1 MKKRILSILL
11 LCSMVLTMLPTT
23 AFASVSDSLG
33 NTPEENQAIL
43 EQLSALTGG
52 SSDQVLSML
61 KALGLL
67 DEAGNFK
74 VDQTITLDGQVL
86 TLAAVM
92 ELLEKPDTDLTR
104 IADVDGT
111 PVALGDLKTM
121 IQIEQELQRIKNTYF
136 SGKEFT
142 GEALENL
149 NSLMEQLELQGIS
162 LQYSASAT
170 APVGVETVD
179 MSGMMSQTLDNL
191 ANKEWSSGTFTVY
204 CGKPVGFSYRIKKGR
219 LSEYITGVEVSIGE
233 TKGVEQS
240 DGSYRLTYKYDV
252 PYSSLGGC
260 KITVKVTTRGGNPD
274 WLANSYSYGDLLGM
288 IEFYDAEN
296 LVFYDGTGYAD
307 HCQLKLKKTVGAP
320 AIKTSMTAPNY
331 EERYESTSTIQ
342 GDMFIPLLADKYN
355 VRDGANNQDFVALS
369 DTIGILEGARNS
381 VLPSGS
387 SQFYQP
393 YQIDAS
399 IKFNWSTSVAAY
411 TGNAPYG
418 YNSATQPYAPFYL
431 TEYKFNGTSLNLSG
445 DRTRAL
451 DCTIKKGETVS
462 ISLQSTTQNRGDQR
476 YYLPFRLYTKNVQG
490 DIPNSYATTQ
500 NSNVT
505 AKLLDTDA
513 PTIQSVTAPEG
524 TYASGQ
530 HVPITVTFNEFVD
543 LRNARVAI
551 NGKEYTAAELSMN
564 DYGVTA
570 MLWYPVQD
578 VDDTTVTVNGMTG
591 VKDVFGHTLDT
602 TQYPSEPITGVTLTS
617 VLMRNAP
624 TALTADYDSGKASF
638 TMNANMEQ
646 AYKTVY
652 SDYHTPAGSEPKQ
665 APFRLE
671 LRYDSEVEPIHLQ
684 VYLDTEKEAFTI
696 SDYAIAPAV
705 YTHTYTVTLQAN
717 EGTKDAPKWV
727 NVLPLTRQFTVPKK
741 VSVSTV
747 NIVPEA
753 NDADY
758 TISLAET
765 ARPTLKA
772 EVLGAGGVQAS
783 CTTGKW
789 SSSDTLIAT
798 INEDTG
804 VVATTGTKVGTV
816 TFTFTAD
823 NGTEDTADD
832 VTGQSK
838 PYTVTAG
845 DSLALV
851 IPGGS
856 SIVTRVNQPATVLW
870 SSNAALMAPNK
881 EFNYRIDLYEGN
893 YANKAALSGR
903 DPVATYTAGKDKNSV
918 RIPENVL
925 SKLSNGNT
933 PAYTVLVSMPH
944 PNAKGENVRL
954 SALSWIIV
962 QAPPA
967 TAKLTPPRSIYLKDT
982 DGAVNIDWSV
992 ENATDGASQLPTLT
1006 ITRVTEDKN
1015 TQVVASERLSGTSGS
1030 YSLSLRSVTAGNL
1043 KDTYQVVLS
1052 VENPGEESPS
1062 TDSFPLYV
1070 YDADALKVQ
1079 NDKGKTISALTMDNT
1094 SKVSGT
1100 LPTDTAKI
1108 LQLRQE
1114 LGLIEYIGINYDE
1127 YGWNSFKDGIRWL
1140 SSNNNAISVNYKQ
1153 GGLYEDI
1160 RNFSFD
1166 SYLPETKMALSG
1178 RANGSATV
1186 TATHAATGMS
1196 ADVQVTAKTLQN
1208 KFYLF
1213 QLTPAAETTLQYTD
1227 GKGVPKKVT
1236 TNSEGVLALYE
1247 PNGIASDVSLRS
1259 GSGADIYLGTIYKE
1273 NLRSGERDATKLQL
1287 YPLNTFSLRRVARAS
1302 VTLITPGGDPLANKT
1317 VTVRGGVYKNGGYC
1331 ETALLGSKAG
1341 ALVSGITGDTYT
1353 TDAAGN
1359 ITVYLDSTQFWSAEK
1374 GERNTTVL
1382 SALDQMEYILEI
1394 SAIDGDKYYPLL
1406 LTVNGK
1412 LGVDEVMRTAEGVV
1426 SLERVPKGEENKPFI
1441 VAQSV
1446 DYGLANGQKVD
1457 VRNST
1462 GKIGPNSSFKTA
1474 TLHTTMFLWGE
1485 KIANAK
1491 NYSLKLADEYG
1502 VLPAA
1507 QSSSTKQYPFSS
1519 IPVAENDLTLT
1530 EATMTTS
1537 GWIADGKDVG
1547 MKTQLSLNGSL
1558 LQEKIMPFRV
1568 VDLTRVPKVTEDDR
1582 VTGILATM
1590 KDSSGVNDVDF
1601 GGVGDSNILKVLTGR
1616 LDDLSGPVDTSVFKM
1631 IITPSE
1637 DPSVFRAMI
1646 WTGYNTL
1653 EMEDMDYSEDG
1664 VALGANVL
1672 TQNLEVGVPGTGDL
1686 SQMAQGTYNPKEEYK
1701 ANSMA
1706 GKVTNTDL
1714 NLQLEG
1720 FYEAEIRYNAEKK
1733 EWEVFTV
1740 GGGFTAGVGVG
1751 FNFSVNAMAGPV
1763 PLTATFELGG
1773 AIQLD
1778 FRTAV
1783 RYGQQGEGT
1792 ELAWS
1797 DPTATAVN
1805 DFLTTLRINA
1815 YVHAFGGIG
1824 FDYSVVALKIGLFG
1838 NLDVDSQNKF
1848 LSRTYLADEAK
1859 RQLNGQALGIQ
1870 SEVGIKFVAS
1880 FLFISY
1886 EAVIASGTLGAT
1898 KTFNDWKTIDDY
1910 WNNATSGLSLASLR
1924 MAAAQ
1929 SGMQVAS
1936 GSATLQSRDYLE
1948 QYARTWGQPQ
1958 QRMML
1963 ASLNSTGGLENIQT
1977 NANPTSYPQ
1986 LSDDGKVLA
1995 YINDG
2000 NSSSIYDSRAHFS
2013 TLNVGGYTVS
2023 RQIDDPTGFS
2033 GYGDT
2038 SVSLSG
2044 TDRFAAAAWVR
2055 MGTDLPG
2062 KNAGDPVTL
2071 EEQNLLMNST
2081 EIVVSVYNGITWTST
2096 RLTNDGTPDLAPAT
2110 AVGGDGKAI
2119 VFWRSVYTPDPGTQG
2134 SNLLN
2139 FTTRDCIMY
2148 SCYDSSNGDWSNA
2161 KMLYNGATGS
2171 VKALQAAMLP
2181 DGTAMAV
2188 YSLDRSG
2195 TGDTSAYEIAYCT
2208 VAADGT
2214 PGTAMLAT
2222 CDSNL
2227 DENPQVVAANF
2238 GSGDD
2243 RFVIGWHSV
2252 RDGSSDIQLLAV
2264 DGSGTMSNSF
2274 PGSLSA
2280 LTSSGNADV
2289 GGDFRFASLSG
2300 DHRSLNDLTI
2310 VWNETVNDANGA
2322 VDHGI
2327 LKAAKLRYATNTY
2340 TLSAPLEL
2348 AELPDR
2354 TLADHF
2360 DAYVSGSNQVQA
2372 VIQATFYDDENQEVI
2387 GGVTVPGEKTN
2398 LCTATSDFVTDAV
2411 AVEQIGVDYAT
2422 LALNSLTPIRFTI
2435 RNTGLNDVTNLK
2447 VSIGSGETATLTETL
2462 LPNESTTLTVWHN
2475 VGNLVTNPSYT
2486 ITAAGGINEKGTVY
2500 LDYPDIGISQM
2511 EVIAESAGKRTMRM
2525 TLYNS
2530 SAATLAGG
2538 KNRKVKLAFYADD
2551 LHTKHADV
2559 ACTTNGVSVSG
2570 NEITISEDS
2579 ALARIDQ
2586 GTFTLDLTYDLGKYM
2601 NSIGKTEIPNVGTY
2615 LYAEAWAEGQIGG
2628 TGSNQRLPEYDGSD
2642 SEASVHMTGA
2652 LARTGERMTMDVTQG
2667 NDGNGHSTAAITL
2680 RNNSLQSQTSATLV
2694 ATLLDAAG
2702 TVLETKKTG
2711 IGGAISGETFRTET
2725 VTFSQLGTRVVV
2737 RAAVPGD
2744 DLLTFEGLAVG
2755 LGDFTANGTNYTYTL
2770 QNDSGATSTLVTA
2783 VSGNGEPVSINGQ
2796 ALSTGGSATVAIPNS
2811 GTTDIVVGIGAKT
2824 YTLTIPRKH
2833 THSYGSDWKYNA
2845 DNHWHECSCGD
2856 KADKA
2861 AHDFKWVVDK
2871 EATATQKGS
2880 KHEECR
2886 VCGYK
2891 KAPVT
2896 TYSLTTQVNGGH
2908 GTISASK
2915 TGLTEGSTETVI
2927 FTPDDGYEIDI
2938 VTVNGVATDILSNIL
2953 NVTMDANKT
2962 VIVTYKAIPH
2972 THTYDQEIQKPET
2985 LKSAADCTN
2994 DAVYFKSC
3002 SCGEISTTETFT
3014 AAGTQLGHAWAS
3026 DWSNDTDNHWKECS
3040 RCHEKKDE
3048 AAHDYGSDNIC
3059 DTCGYDKTVPHTHN
3073 LTLVPAKA
3081 PTCTEKGNTA
3091 YYTCDGC
3098 DKWFEDAA
3106 GASEITD
3113 KTSVILAATGHSVSD
3128 WKSDNTNH
3136 WKECTVVGCGVIIED
3151 SKAAHDFKWVVDKE
3165 ATATQKGSKHEE
3177 CKVCGYKK
3185 APVTTY
3191 SLTTQVNGGHGT
3203 ISASK
3208 TGLTEGSTETVIFT
3222 PDDGYEIDIVTVN
3235 GVATDILSNILNVTM
3250 DANKTVIVT
3259 YKAIPHTHTY
3269 DQEIQKPE
3277 TLKSAADCTND
3288 AVYFKSC
3295 SCGEISTTETFTA
3308 AGTQLGHAWA
3318 SDWSNDTDN
3327 HWKEC
3332 SRCHEKKDEAAH
3344 DYGSDNICDT
3354 CGYDKT
3360 VPHTHNLTLVPAKAP
3375 TCTEKGNTA
3384 YYTCDGCDKWF
3395 EDAAGA
3401 SEITDKTSVILA
3413 ATGHSVSDW
3422 KSDNTNH
3429 WKECTVVGCGVIIED
3444 SKAAHTAGEW
3454 IIDTPA
3460 TATTSGS
3467 KHKECTVCGYT
3478 MATET
3483 IPATGGGEHTH
3494 SYGSEWKNDAD
3505 NHWHECSCGDKTDK
3519 AAHDFKWVVDKEA
3532 TATQKG
3538 SKHEECKVCGYK
3550 KAAVEIPATGST
3562 TKPSDPTQTN
3572 PNTGA
3577 ESSKTGDK
3585 SNMILWIA
3593 LLFISGGAVIG
3604 STVYSKK
3611 KKENAE

>member
-11 LCSMVLTMLPTT
+11 ICCMVLTMLPTT
-23 AFASVSDSLG
+23 AFAAVSDSLG
-33 NTPEENQAIL
+33 NTPEENQEIL

-61 KALGLL
+61 NALGLL
-67 DEAGNFK
+67 DEDGNFK

-92 ELLEKPDTDLTR
+92 ELLENPATDLTR

-121 IQIEQELQRIKNTYF
+121 IQIEQELQRIKDTYF
-136 SGKEFT
+136 SGREFT

-179 MSGMMSQTLDNL
+179 MSGMMSQTLGAS
-191 ANKEWSSGTFTVY
+191 ANNSWSSGTFTVY
-204 CGKPVGFSYRIKKGR
+204 RGKPAGFSYRIQKGQ
-219 LSEYITGVEVSIGE
+219 LSDYITNVEVSIGAVS
-233 TKGVEQS
+233 GVEQS
-240 DGSYRLTYKYDV
+240 DGSYKLTYDV
-252 PYSSLGGC
+252 GSTFSLGGC
-260 KITVKVTTRGGNPD
+260 KITVEVTTRGGNPA
-274 WLANSYSYGDLLGM
+274 WLENSYSYGDLLGM

-296 LVFYDGTGYAD
+296 LVFYDGASYAD
-307 HCQLKLKKTVGAP
+307 HCQLKLIKTVDDP
-320 AIKTSMTAPNY
+320 AIKTEMTAPNY
-331 EERYESTSTIQ
+331 EEELKNTTVLY
-342 GDMFIPLLADKYN
+342 DDLFIPLLAEKYTVAN
-355 VRDGANNQDFVALS
+355 GANNPDFVALS
-369 DTIGILEGARNS
+369 NTIGILEGARNS
-381 VLPSGS
+381 VLPGGS
-387 SQFYQP
+387 SPFYQP

-399 IKFNWSTSVAAY
+399 IKFDWSTDVAAY
-411 TGNAPYG
+411 AGPAPYG
-418 YNSATQPYAPFYL
+418 YNSTTQHYAPFYL
-431 TEYKFNGTSLNLSG
+431 TEYKLDGTALNLSG
-445 DRTRAL
+445 DRTKAL
-451 DCTIKKGETVS
+451 DCTINKGSTVS
-462 ISLQSTTQNRGDQR
+462 ISLQSTTQNRRAQQ
-476 YYLPFRLYTKNVQG
+476 YYLPFELYLKNVNR
-490 DIPNSYATTQ
+490 DIQ
-500 NSNVT
+500 NSTTT
-505 AKLLDTDA
+505 AKTSNVSARLVDTDA
-513 PTIQSVTAPEG
+513 PTIQSVTAPAG

-543 LRNARVAI
+543 LRNARVTI

-564 DYGVTA
+564 SYGVTA

-578 VDDTTVTVNGMTG
+578 TDATTVTVNDMTG
-591 VKDVFGHTLDT
+591 VEDVFGHTLDT
-602 TQYPSEPITGVTLTS
+602 ALYQSDSISDVTLKS

-624 TALTADYDSGKASF
+624 TELTATYANGKASF

-652 SDYHTPAGSEPKQ
+652 SNYHTPAGTDPKQ

-671 LRYDSEVEPIHLQ
+671 LRYDSAVEPIHLQ

-696 SDYAIAPAV
+696 SDYAIAPAA
-705 YTHTYTVTLQAN
+705 YTRTYTVTLQAN
-717 EGTKDAPKWV
+717 EGTKDAPNWV
-727 NVLPLTRQFTVPKK
+727 NVLPLTRQFTVTKK
-741 VSVSTV
+741 VSASTV
-747 NIVPEA
+747 NVVPEA
-753 NDADY
+753 DPANY
-758 TISLAET
+758 TISLAEA

-772 EVLGAGGVQAS
+772 EVLGENGEQATY
-783 CTTGKW
+783 TTGKW
-789 SSSDTLIAT
+789 SSSDPLIAT

-804 VVATTGTKVGTV
+804 VVATTGTKVGSV

-823 NGTEDTADD
+823 NGTEDPADD
-832 VTGQSK
+832 VTGRSQ

-881 EFNYRIDLYEGN
+881 EFKYRIDLYEGN
-893 YANKAALSGR
+893 YENKAALSGLN
-903 DPVATYTAGKDKNSV
+903 PVATYYTASKDKNSV
-918 RIPENVL
+918 RIKENVL
-925 SKLSNGNT
+925 SKLSTGNT

-944 PNAKGENVRL
+944 PNAESENVRL
-954 SALSWIIV
+954 SALAWIIV

-967 TAKLTPPRSIYLKDT
+967 TAKLTPPQSIYLKDT
-982 DGAVNIDWSV
+982 DVAVNIDWSV
-992 ENATDGASQLPTLT
+992 KNATDGASQPATLT

-1015 TQVVASERLSGTSGS
+1015 TQEVARERLFGTSGS
-1030 YSLSLRSVTAGNL
+1030 FSLPLQSVKAGNL

-1070 YDADALKVQ
+1070 YDADALKVLD
-1079 NDKGKTISALTMDNT
+1079 DKGNTISKLNMDNT
-1094 SKVSGT
+1094 SKVSGN

-1140 SSNNNAISVNYKQ
+1140 SSNSNAISVNYKQ

-1166 SYLPETKMALSG
+1166 SYLPETKMALSAL
-1178 RANGSATV
+1178 ANGTATV
-1186 TATHAATGMS
+1186 TATHAATGMR

-1227 GKGVPKKVT
+1227 GKGVPKTVT

-1247 PNGIASDVSLRS
+1247 PNGIASEVSLRS
-1259 GSGADIYLGTIYKE
+1259 GSGEDIYLGTIYKE

-1302 VTLITPGGDPLANKT
+1302 VTLITPGGNPLANKT

-1331 ETALLGSKAG
+1331 ETALLGSRAG

-1374 GERNTTVL
+1374 GESTTTAL
-1382 SALDQMEYILEI
+1382 SALDQLEYILEI

-1412 LGVDEVMRTAEGVV
+1412 LGVDDVMRTAEGVV
-1426 SLERVPKGEENKPFI
+1426 SLERVPEGEENKPFI

-1502 VLPAA
+1502 ILPAT

-1519 IPVAENDLTLT
+1519 IPVAENDLPLT

-1582 VTGILATM
+1582 VTGILLTM

-1601 GGVGDSNILKVLTGR
+1601 GGVGGSNILKVLTGR

-1646 WTGYNTL
+1646 WAGYNTL

-1686 SQMAQGTYNPKEEYK
+1686 SQMAKGTYNPKGEYK

-1751 FNFSVNAMAGPV
+1751 FTFSVNAMAGPV

-1848 LSRTYLADEAK
+1848 LSRTYLADETK
-1859 RQLNGQALGIQ
+1859 RQINGQALGIQ

-1886 EAVIASGTLGAT
+1886 EAVIASGTLGGT
-1898 KTFNDWKTIDDY
+1898 KTFNDWKTIDNY

-1963 ASLNSTGGLENIQT
+1963 FSLNSTNGLQNIQT

-2013 TLNVGGYTVS
+2013 TLNGSGYSVS
-2023 RQIDDPTGFS
+2023 SKIDNPTGFS

-2044 TDRFAAAAWVR
+2044 TDSFAAAAWVR

-2081 EIVVSVYNGITWTST
+2081 EIVVSVYNGTTWTST
-2096 RLTNDGTPDLAPAT
+2096 RLTNDGTPDLAPVT

-2161 KMLYNGATGS
+2161 QMLYNGATGR
-2171 VKALQAAMLP
+2171 VKALHAAMLP

-2222 CDSNL
+2222 RDSNL

-2280 LTSSGNADV
+2280 LTNSGNAVV
-2289 GGDFRFASLSG
+2289 GGDFRFASLSR

-2310 VWNETVNDANGA
+2310 VWNETVNDVNGA

-2360 DAYVSGSNQVQA
+2360 DAYVSGSNQAQA
-2372 VIQATFYDDENQEVI
+2372 VIQATFYDDENPQVI

-2398 LCTATSDFVTDAV
+2398 LYTATSDFITDAV
-2411 AVEQIGVDYAT
+2411 EVEQIGVDYAT

-2462 LPNESTTLTVWHN
+2462 LPNESTTLTVWHH
-2475 VGNLVTNPSYT
+2475 VGNHVTNPGYT
-2486 ITAAGGINEKGTVY
+2486 ITATSGINEKGTVY

-2511 EVIAESAGKRTMRM
+2511 EVIAESAGKRTVRM

-2530 SAATLAGG
+2530 SAATLTG
-2538 KNRKVKLAFYADD
+2538 KNGREVKLAFYADD
-2551 LHTKHADV
+2551 LHTKHAEV
-2559 ACTTNGVSVSG
+2559 ACTTNGVSVRD

-2652 LARTGERMTMDVTQG
+2652 LARTGERMTVDVTQG
-2667 NDGNGHSTAAITL
+2667 NDGNGHSTADITL
-2680 RNNSLQSQTSATLV
+2680 RNNSLQPQTSAVLV

-2702 TVLETKKTG
+2702 TVLETKKTS
-2711 IGGAISGETFRTET
+2711 IGGAISGETFQTET

-2737 RAAVPGD
+2737 RATVPGN

-2783 VSGNGEPVSINGQ
+2783 VSGNGESVSINGQ
-2796 ALSTGGSATVAIPNS
+2796 DLSTGGSATVAIPDS
-2811 GTTDIVVGIGAKT
+2811 GRTDIVVKIGAKT
-2824 YTLTIPRKH
+2824 YTLTILRDSGTGDGEH
-2833 THSYGSDWKYNA
+2833 THSYGSEWKYDP

-2861 AHDFKWVVDK
+2861 V
-2871 EATATQKGS
+2871 
-2880 KHEECR
+2880 
-2886 VCGYK
+2886 
-2891 KAPVT
+2891 
-2896 TYSLTTQVNGGH
+2896 
-2908 GTISASK
+2908 
-2915 TGLTEGSTETVI
+2915 
-2927 FTPDDGYEIDI
+2927 
-2938 VTVNGVATDILSNIL
+2938 
-2953 NVTMDANKT
+2953 
-2962 VIVTYKAIPH
+2962 
-2972 THTYDQEIQKPET
+2972 
-2985 LKSAADCTN
+2985 
-2994 DAVYFKSC
+2994 
-3002 SCGEISTTETFT
+3002 
-3014 AAGTQLGHAWAS
+3014 
-3026 DWSNDTDNHWKECS
+3026 
-3040 RCHEKKDE
+3040 
-3048 AAHDYGSDNIC
+3048 
-3059 DTCGYDKTVPHTHN
+3059 
-3073 LTLVPAKA
+3073 
-3081 PTCTEKGNTA
+3081 
-3091 YYTCDGC
+3091 
-3098 DKWFEDAA
+3098 
-3106 GASEITD
+3106 
-3113 KTSVILAATGHSVSD
+3113 
-3128 WKSDNTNH
+3128 
-3136 WKECTVVGCGVIIED
+3136 
-3151 SKAAHDFKWVVDKE
+3151 HDFKWVVDKE

-3185 APVTTY
+3185 
-3191 SLTTQVNGGHGT
+3191 S
-3203 ISASK
+3203 
-3208 TGLTEGSTETVIFT
+3208 
-3222 PDDGYEIDIVTVN
+3222 
-3235 GVATDILSNILNVTM
+3235 
-3250 DANKTVIVT
+3250 
-3259 YKAIPHTHTY
+3259 
-3269 DQEIQKPE
+3269 
-3277 TLKSAADCTND
+3277 
-3288 AVYFKSC
+3288 
-3295 SCGEISTTETFTA
+3295 
-3308 AGTQLGHAWA
+3308 
-3318 SDWSNDTDN
+3318 
-3327 HWKEC
+3327 
-3332 SRCHEKKDEAAH
+3332 
-3344 DYGSDNICDT
+3344 
-3354 CGYDKT
+3354 
-3360 VPHTHNLTLVPAKAP
+3360 
-3375 TCTEKGNTA
+3375 
-3384 YYTCDGCDKWF
+3384 
-3395 EDAAGA
+3395 
-3401 SEITDKTSVILA
+3401 
-3413 ATGHSVSDW
+3413 
-3422 KSDNTNH
+3422 
-3429 WKECTVVGCGVIIED
+3429 
-3444 SKAAHTAGEW
+3444 
-3454 IIDTPA
+3454 
-3460 TATTSGS
+3460 
-3467 KHKECTVCGYT
+3467 
-3478 MATET
+3478 
-3483 IPATGGGEHTH
+3483 
-3494 SYGSEWKNDAD
+3494 
-3505 NHWHECSCGDKTDK
+3505 
-3519 AAHDFKWVVDKEA
+3519 
-3532 TATQKG
+3532 
-3538 SKHEECKVCGYK
+3538 
-3550 KAAVEIPATGST
+3550 AVEIPATGTPSEPG
-3562 TKPSDPTQTN
+3562 KP
-3572 PNTGA
+3572 TGPDFPQ
-3577 ESSKTGDK
+3577 TGDN
-3585 SNMILWIA
+3585 SDMILWIA
-3593 LLFISGGAVIG
+3593 LLYISGGVLTG
-3604 STVYSKK
+3604 VMVFDKRKRHSVK
-3611 KKENAE
+3611 

>member
-11 LCSMVLTMLPTT
+11 VCCMVLTMLPTA
-23 AFASVSDSLG
+23 AFAALSDSLG

-61 KALGLL
+61 NALGLL
-67 DEAGNFK
+67 DEDGNFK
-74 VDQTITLDGQVL
+74 VDQTITLDGRVL

-92 ELLEKPDTDLTR
+92 ELLENPATDLTR

-121 IQIEQELQRIKNTYF
+121 IQIEQELQRIKDTYF
-136 SGKEFT
+136 SGREFA

-162 LQYSASAT
+162 LRYSAFAT
-170 APVGVETVD
+170 KPEGVETVD
-179 MSGMMSQTLDNL
+179 MSGMMSQTLGNL
-191 ANKEWSSGTFTVY
+191 ANNTWNSGPFTVY
-204 CGKPVGFSYRIKKGR
+204 GGKPVGFSYRIQKGQ
-219 LSEYITGVEVSIGE
+219 LSDYITSVEVSIGE
-233 TKGVEQS
+233 TSEVVEQS
-240 DGSYRLTYKYDV
+240 DGSYKLTYDV
-252 PYSSLGGC
+252 GSTFSLGAC
-260 KITVKVTTRGGNPD
+260 KITVKVKTKGGTSAWHDNT
-274 WLANSYSYGDLLGM
+274 YSYGDLLGM

-296 LVFYDGTGYAD
+296 LVFYDGASYAD
-307 HCQLKLKKTVGAP
+307 HCQLKLIKTVGVP
-320 AIKTSMTAPNY
+320 AIKTEMTKLSYDKEYKNEGVVQP
-331 EERYESTSTIQ
+331 ELW
-342 GDMFIPLLADKYN
+342 IPLLADGYTLG
-355 VRDGANNQDFVALS
+355 DGANNPDFVALS
-369 DTIGILEGARNS
+369 DTIRILDGARNS
-381 VLPSGS
+381 VLSSGS
-387 SQFYQP
+387 FYQP
-393 YQIDAS
+393 YQIDAI
-399 IKFNWSTSVAAY
+399 IKFDWHAYADSY
-411 TGNAPYG
+411 TGPAPYG
-418 YNSATQPYAPFYL
+418 WYKNQPFAPFYL
-431 TEYKFNGTSLNLSG
+431 TEYKFNGTSLELSG

-451 DCTIKKGETVS
+451 GCTINKGDTVN
-462 ISLQSTTQNRGDQR
+462 ISLQSTTENRVDQQ
-476 YYLPFRLYTKNVQG
+476 YWLPFELYLDFDKVFG
-490 DIPNSYATTQ
+490 GYLNSSARTETR
-500 NSNVT
+500 NVT
-505 AKLLDTDA
+505 ARLVDTDT
-513 PTIQSVTAPEG
+513 PTIQSVTAPAG

-543 LRNARVAI
+543 LRNASVTI
-551 NGKEYTAAELSMN
+551 NGKEYSAAELSMN
-564 DYGVTA
+564 NYGVTA

-578 VDDTTVTVNGMTG
+578 TDATTVTVNGMTG
-591 VKDVFGHTLDT
+591 VKDVFDHTLDT
-602 TQYPSEPITGVTLTS
+602 THYLSEPITDVALES

-624 TALTADYDSGKASF
+624 TALTADYDNGNASF
-638 TMNANMEQ
+638 TMNANMAQ

-652 SDYHTPAGSEPKQ
+652 SDYHTPEGTEPKE

-671 LRYDSEVEPIHLQ
+671 LRDNSTDEAIHLQ

-696 SDYAIAPAV
+696 SDYAIAPAA
-705 YTHTYTVTLQAN
+705 YTRTYTVTLQAN
-717 EGTKDAPKWV
+717 EGTKGSPNWV
-727 NVLPLTRQFTVPKK
+727 NVLPLTRQFTVAKK
-741 VSVSTV
+741 VSAHTV
-747 NIVPEA
+747 TIVPEA

-758 TISLAET
+758 TISLADS
-765 ARPTLKA
+765 ARPTLQAK
-772 EVLGAGGVQAS
+772 VLGKNGEQAS
-783 CTTGKW
+783 YITGKW
-789 SSSDTLIAT
+789 SSSDLDIAT
-798 INEDTG
+798 IDEDTG
-804 VVATTGTKVGTV
+804 LVATTGTKVGTV

-823 NGTEDTADD
+823 NGTEDPADD
-832 VTGQSK
+832 VTGQSQ

-870 SSNAALMAPNK
+870 SSNAALMAPGK

-893 YANKAALSGR
+893 YKNEAELSGR
-903 DPVATYTAGKDKNSV
+903 DPVATYTAGKDENSV

-933 PAYTVLVSMPH
+933 PAYTVCVSMPH
-944 PNAKGENVRL
+944 PNAEGENVRL
-954 SALSWIIV
+954 SALAWIIV

-967 TAKLTPPRSIYLKDT
+967 TAKLTPPQSIYLKDT
-982 DGAVNIDWSV
+982 DGAVNIGWSV
-992 ENATDGASQLPTLT
+992 ENATTGASQLPTLT
-1006 ITRVTEDKN
+1006 ITRVTEDN
-1015 TQVVASERLSGTSGS
+1015 TTTKVVDSAPLSGTSGS
-1030 YSLSLRSVTAGNL
+1030 YSLSLQRVKAGNL

-1052 VENPGEESPS
+1052 VKNPGEESPS

-1079 NDKGKTISALTMDNT
+1079 DGKGDTISKLTMDNT
-1094 SKVSGT
+1094 SKVSGS
-1100 LPTDTAKI
+1100 LPADTAKI

-1114 LGLIEYIGINYDE
+1114 LGLIEYIGINYNE
-1127 YGWNSFKDGIRWL
+1127 YGWNSFKDGIKWA
-1140 SSNNNAISVNYKQ
+1140 SDNDAISVNYKQ

-1160 RNFSFD
+1160 RNFSFA

-1178 RANGSATV
+1178 RADGTATV
-1186 TATHAATGMS
+1186 TATHAATGMR

-1227 GKGVPKKVT
+1227 GKGVPKTVT

-1247 PNGIASDVSLRS
+1247 PNGIASEVSLRS

-1331 ETALLGSKAG
+1331 QTALLGSRAG

-1374 GERNTTVL
+1374 GESSTTAL
-1382 SALDQMEYILEI
+1382 SALDQLEYILEI

-1412 LGVDEVMRTAEGVV
+1412 LGVDDVMRTAEGVV
-1426 SLERVPKGEENKPFI
+1426 SLERVPTGEENKPFI

-1457 VRNST
+1457 VRSST

-1485 KIANAK
+1485 KIADAR

-1590 KDSSGVNDVDF
+1590 GASSVVKGVDF

-1646 WTGYNTL
+1646 WAGYNTL

-1686 SQMAQGTYNPKEEYK
+1686 SQMAQGTYDPKGDYK
-1701 ANSMA
+1701 TNSLA
-1706 GKVTNTDL
+1706 DNVTSTDL

-1740 GGGFTAGVGVG
+1740 GGGFTSGVGVG
-1751 FNFSVNAMAGPV
+1751 FSFSVNAMAGPV

-1783 RYGQQGEGT
+1783 RYGQQGQDT

-1824 FDYSVVALKIGLFG
+1824 FDYSIVALKIGLFG

-1848 LSRTYLADEAK
+1848 LSRTYLADETK
-1859 RQLNGQALGIQ
+1859 RQINGQALGIQ
-1870 SEVGIKFVAS
+1870 SEVGIKFVAT

-1886 EAVIASGTLGAT
+1886 EAVIASGTFGAT
-1898 KTFNDWKTIDDY
+1898 KTFNNWKTIDDY
-1910 WNNATSGLSLASLR
+1910 WNSATSGLSLASLR

-1936 GSATLQSRDYLE
+1936 ASATLQSRDYLE

-1958 QRMML
+1958 RRMML
-1963 ASLNSTGGLENIQT
+1963 FSLNSTNGLQNIQS

-2000 NSSSIYDSRAHFS
+2000 NIGNIYASRAHFS
-2013 TLNVGGYTVS
+2013 TLKGGVYSVS
-2023 RQIDDPTGFS
+2023 SQIDDPTGFP

-2044 TDRFAAAAWVR
+2044 TDSFAAAAWVR

-2081 EIVVSVYNGITWTST
+2081 EIVASVYNGTTWTST

-2110 AVGGDGKAI
+2110 AVSGNDKAI

-2134 SNLLN
+2134 SNNLLN

-2148 SCYDSSNGDWSNA
+2148 RCYNSGTWSEA

-2188 YSLDRSG
+2188 YSLDRSE
-2195 TGDTSAYEIAYCT
+2195 TGDTSDYEIAYCT
-2208 VAADGT
+2208 VAANGT

-2222 CDSNL
+2222 RDSNL
-2227 DENPQVVAANF
+2227 DENPQVIAANF
-2238 GSGDD
+2238 GGGDD

-2264 DGSGTMSNSF
+2264 DGGGTMSNSF

-2280 LTSSGNADV
+2280 LTSSGNAVV

-2327 LKAAKLRYATNTY
+2327 LKAAKLRYAANTY

-2348 AELPDR
+2348 AELPPR

-2372 VIQATFYDDENQEVI
+2372 AIQATRYDDEKPEVI
-2387 GGVTVPGEKTN
+2387 GGVTVPGEETI
-2398 LCTATSDFVTDAV
+2398 LYTATSNFITDAV

-2435 RNTGLNDVTNLK
+2435 RNTGLNDVTNLTVK
-2447 VSIGSGETATLTETL
+2447 LGSGETATLTEKL
-2462 LPNESTTLTVWHN
+2462 LPNESTTLTVWHH
-2475 VGNLVTNPSYT
+2475 VRDRVTDPSYT
-2486 ITAAGGINEKGTVY
+2486 ITAAGGINENGTVY

-2511 EVIAESAGKRTMRM
+2511 EVIAESAGKRTVRM

-2530 SAATLAGG
+2530 SAATLADG
-2538 KNRKVKLAFYADD
+2538 KNREVKLAFYADD
-2551 LHTKHADV
+2551 LHTKPAEV

-2570 NEITISEDS
+2570 NEITVSGDS

-2586 GTFTLDLTYDLGKYM
+2586 GTFTLDLTYDLGRYM
-2601 NSIGKTEIPNVGTY
+2601 TSIGKTEIPNVGTY

-2628 TGSNQRLPEYDGSD
+2628 TGGNQRLPEYDGSD
-2642 SEASVHMTGA
+2642 SAASVHMTGA
-2652 LARTGERMTMDVTQG
+2652 LARTGEQLTMDVTQG

-2680 RNNSLQSQTSATLV
+2680 RNNCLQSQTSAELV

-2702 TVLETKKTG
+2702 AVLETKKTS
-2711 IGGAISGETFRTET
+2711 IGGAISGETFQAEN
-2725 VTFSQLGTRVVV
+2725 VTFSRLGTRVVV
-2737 RAAVPGD
+2737 RAAVPGN

-2783 VSGNGEPVSINGQ
+2783 VSGNGGSVSINGQ
-2796 ALSTGGSATVAIPNS
+2796 DLSTGGSATVAIPNS
-2811 GTTDIVVGIGAKT
+2811 GTTNIVVEIGTKT
-2824 YTLTIPRKH
+2824 YTLTILRNSG
-2833 THSYGSDWKYNA
+2833 TGGGATSYTLTFDTNGGSTIAPITQDYGTAITAPADPTKTGYTFAGWTPAIPATMPAENMTIKAKWTVNQYTLTFDTNGGSTIAPITQDYGTAITAPADPTKTGYTFAGWTPAIPATMPAENLTVTAQWRYNGGG
-2845 DNHWHECSCGD
+2845 SSGYSYYTI
-2856 KADKA
+2856 K
-2861 AHDFKWVVDK
+2861 
-2871 EATATQKGS
+2871 ATAGTGGS
-2880 KHEECR
+2880 ISPSGSVSVREGR
-2886 VCGYK
+2886 DQ
-2891 KAPVT
+2891 T
-2896 TYSLTTQVNGGH
+2896 F
-2908 GTISASK
+2908 TITPDKSYAVSNVK
-2915 TGLTEGSTETVI
+2915 IDGKSIGAVKSYTFENVRRTHTIEVI
-2927 FTPDDGYEIDI
+2927 FMKA
-2938 VTVNGVATDILSNIL
+2938 NGNPQTGVFVDVATGSYYEDAVDWAVGNGITQGTDATHFSPDGICTRAQA
-2953 NVTMDANKT
+2953 VTFLWRA
-2962 VIVTYKAIPH
+2962 AGSP
-2972 THTYDQEIQKPET
+2972 KPET
-2985 LKSAADCTN
+2985 RTMPFTDIPAGSYYYDAVLWTVENGITKGTSDTTFSPNMTCTRAQIVAFLWRSEKSPAAGTANPFADVKSTAYYADAVLWAAKEDITKGTTNTTFSPNADCTR
-2994 DAVYFKSC
+2994 A
-3002 SCGEISTTETFT
+3002 
-3014 AAGTQLGHAWAS
+3014 Q
-3026 DWSNDTDNHWKECS
+3026 
-3040 RCHEKKDE
+3040 
-3048 AAHDYGSDNIC
+3048 
-3059 DTCGYDKTVPHTHN
+3059 
-3073 LTLVPAKA
+3073 
-3081 PTCTEKGNTA
+3081 
-3091 YYTCDGC
+3091 
-3098 DKWFEDAA
+3098 
-3106 GASEITD
+3106 
-3113 KTSVILAATGHSVSD
+3113 
-3128 WKSDNTNH
+3128 
-3136 WKECTVVGCGVIIED
+3136 
-3151 SKAAHDFKWVVDKE
+3151 
-3165 ATATQKGSKHEE
+3165 
-3177 CKVCGYKK
+3177 
-3185 APVTTY
+3185 
-3191 SLTTQVNGGHGT
+3191 
-3203 ISASK
+3203 
-3208 TGLTEGSTETVIFT
+3208 
-3222 PDDGYEIDIVTVN
+3222 IVTF
-3235 GVATDILSNILNVTM
+3235 L
-3250 DANKTVIVT
+3250 
-3259 YKAIPHTHTY
+3259 
-3269 DQEIQKPE
+3269 
-3277 TLKSAADCTND
+3277 
-3288 AVYFKSC
+3288 
-3295 SCGEISTTETFTA
+3295 
-3308 AGTQLGHAWA
+3308 W
-3318 SDWSNDTDN
+3318 
-3327 HWKEC
+3327 
-3332 SRCHEKKDEAAH
+3332 RCKK
-3344 DYGSDNICDT
+3344 
-3354 CGYDKT
+3354 
-3360 VPHTHNLTLVPAKAP
+3360 
-3375 TCTEKGNTA
+3375 
-3384 YYTCDGCDKWF
+3384 
-3395 EDAAGA
+3395 
-3401 SEITDKTSVILA
+3401 
-3413 ATGHSVSDW
+3413 
-3422 KSDNTNH
+3422 
-3429 WKECTVVGCGVIIED
+3429 
-3444 SKAAHTAGEW
+3444 
-3454 IIDTPA
+3454 
-3460 TATTSGS
+3460 
-3467 KHKECTVCGYT
+3467 
-3478 MATET
+3478 
-3483 IPATGGGEHTH
+3483 
-3494 SYGSEWKNDAD
+3494 
-3505 NHWHECSCGDKTDK
+3505 
-3519 AAHDFKWVVDKEA
+3519 
-3532 TATQKG
+3532 
-3538 SKHEECKVCGYK
+3538 
-3550 KAAVEIPATGST
+3550 
-3562 TKPSDPTQTN
+3562 
-3572 PNTGA
+3572 
-3577 ESSKTGDK
+3577 
-3585 SNMILWIA
+3585 
-3593 LLFISGGAVIG
+3593 
-3604 STVYSKK
+3604 
-3611 KKENAE
+3611 

>member
-11 LCSMVLTMLPTT
+11 ICCMVLTMLPTT
-23 AFASVSDSLG
+23 AFAAVSDSLG
-33 NTPEENQAIL
+33 NTPEENQEIL

-61 KALGLL
+61 NALGLL
-67 DEAGNFK
+67 DEDGNFK

-92 ELLEKPDTDLTR
+92 ELLENPATDLTR

-121 IQIEQELQRIKNTYF
+121 IQIEQELQRIKDTYF
-136 SGKEFT
+136 SGREFT

-179 MSGMMSQTLDNL
+179 MSGMMSQTLGAS
-191 ANKEWSSGTFTVY
+191 ANNSWSSGTFTVY
-204 CGKPVGFSYRIKKGR
+204 RGKPAGFSYRIQKGQ
-219 LSEYITGVEVSIGE
+219 LSEYITDVKVSIGK
-233 TKGVEQS
+233 TSGVKQS
-240 DGSYRLTYKYDV
+240 DGSYRLAYDV
-252 PYSSLGGC
+252 GESYSLGGC
-260 KITVKVTTRGGNPD
+260 KITVEVTTRGGNPD
-274 WLANSYSYGDLLGM
+274 WLKDSYSYGDLLGM

-296 LVFYDGTGYAD
+296 LVFYDGAAYAD
-307 HCQLKLKKTVGAP
+307 HCQLKLIKTVDDP
-320 AIKTSMTAPNY
+320 AIKTEMTAPNY
-331 EERYESTSTIQ
+331 EEELKNTTVLY
-342 GDMFIPLLADKYN
+342 DDLFIPLLAEKYTVAN
-355 VRDGANNQDFVALS
+355 GANNPDFVVLS
-369 DTIGILEGARNS
+369 NTIGILEGARNS
-381 VLPSGS
+381 VLPGGS
-387 SQFYQP
+387 PKFYQP
-393 YQIDAS
+393 YKIDAS
-399 IKFNWSTSVAAY
+399 IKFDWSTDVAAY
-411 TGNAPYG
+411 AGPAPYG
-418 YNSATQPYAPFYL
+418 YNSTTQHYAPFYL
-431 TEYKFNGTSLNLSG
+431 TEYKLDGTALNLSG
-445 DRTRAL
+445 DRTKAL
-451 DCTIKKGETVS
+451 DCTINKGSTVS
-462 ISLQSTTQNRGDQR
+462 ISLQSTTQNRRAQQ
-476 YYLPFRLYTKNVQG
+476 YFLPFQLFLKNVNR
-490 DIPNSYATTQ
+490 DIQNSTTTAKT
-500 NSNVT
+500 SNVT
-505 AKLLDTDA
+505 AKLLDSDA
-513 PTIQSVTAPEG
+513 PIIQSVTATAG

-578 VDDTTVTVNGMTG
+578 ADGTTVTVNGMTG

-602 TQYPSEPITGVTLTS
+602 TQYPSEPITDVTLKS

-624 TALTADYDSGKASF
+624 TALTATYATGKASF

-646 AYKTVY
+646 DSYKTVY
-652 SDYHTPAGSEPKQ
+652 SNYHTPEGTEPKE

-671 LRYDSEVEPIHLQ
+671 LRYDSTVEPIHLQ

-696 SDYAIAPAV
+696 SDYAIAPAA
-705 YTHTYTVTLQAN
+705 YTRTYTVTLQAN
-717 EGTKDAPKWV
+717 EGTKDAPNWV
-727 NVLPLTRQFTVPKK
+727 NVLPLTRQFTVAKK
-741 VSVSTV
+741 VSAHTV
-747 NIVPEA
+747 TIAQEA

-765 ARPTLKA
+765 TRPTLKA
-772 EVLGAGGVQAS
+772 EVFGENGEQAS
-783 CTTGKW
+783 YTTGKW

-832 VTGQSK
+832 VTGESK

-881 EFNYRIDLYEGN
+881 EFKYRIDLYEGN
-893 YANKAALSGR
+893 YENKAALSGLN
-903 DPVATYTAGKDKNSV
+903 PVATYYTASKDKNSV
-918 RIPENVL
+918 RIKENVL
-925 SKLSNGNT
+925 SKLSTGNT

-944 PNAKGENVRL
+944 PNAESENVRL
-954 SALSWIIV
+954 SALAWIIV

-967 TAKLTPPRSIYLKDT
+967 TAKLTPPQSIYLKDT
-982 DGAVNIDWSV
+982 DVAVNIDWSV
-992 ENATDGASQLPTLT
+992 KNATDGASQPATLT

-1015 TQVVASERLSGTSGS
+1015 TQEVARERLFGTSGS
-1030 YSLSLRSVTAGNL
+1030 FSLPLQSVKAGNL

-1070 YDADALKVQ
+1070 YDADALKVLD
-1079 NDKGKTISALTMDNT
+1079 DKGNTISKLNMDNT
-1094 SKVSGT
+1094 SKVSGN

-1140 SSNNNAISVNYKQ
+1140 SSNSNAISVNYKQ

-1166 SYLPETKMALSG
+1166 SYLPETKMALSAL
-1178 RANGSATV
+1178 ANGTATV
-1186 TATHAATGMS
+1186 TATHAATGMR

-1227 GKGVPKKVT
+1227 GKGVPKTVT

-1247 PNGIASDVSLRS
+1247 PNGIASEVSLRS
-1259 GSGADIYLGTIYKE
+1259 GSGEDIYLGTIYKE

-1331 ETALLGSKAG
+1331 ETALLGSRAG

-1374 GERNTTVL
+1374 GESNTTAL
-1382 SALDQMEYILEI
+1382 SALDQLEYILEI

-1412 LGVDEVMRTAEGVV
+1412 LGVDDVMRTAEGVV
-1426 SLERVPKGEENKPFI
+1426 SLERVPEGEENKPFI

-1502 VLPAA
+1502 ILPAT

-1519 IPVAENDLTLT
+1519 IPVAENDLPLT

-1582 VTGILATM
+1582 VTGILLTM

-1646 WTGYNTL
+1646 WAGYNTL

-1686 SQMAQGTYNPKEEYK
+1686 SQMAKGTYNPKGEYK

-1751 FNFSVNAMAGPV
+1751 FTFSVNAMAGPV

-1783 RYGQQGEGT
+1783 RYGRQGEGT

-1848 LSRTYLADEAK
+1848 LSRTYLADETK
-1859 RQLNGQALGIQ
+1859 RQINGQALGIK
-1870 SEVGIKFVAS
+1870 SEVGIKFVAT

-1886 EAVIASGTLGAT
+1886 EAVIASGTLEGT
-1898 KTFNDWKTIDDY
+1898 KTFNDWKTIDNY

-1929 SGMQVAS
+1929 SGMKVAS

-1958 QRMML
+1958 QRIML
-1963 ASLNSTGGLENIQT
+1963 FSLNSTSGLENIQT

-1986 LSDDGKVLA
+1986 ISDDGKVLA

-2013 TLNVGGYTVS
+2013 TLNGGVYTLS
-2023 RQIDDPTGFS
+2023 SEIDAPAEFP

-2038 SVSLSG
+2038 SISLSG
-2044 TDRFAAAAWVR
+2044 TGSFVAAAWVR
-2055 MGTDLPG
+2055 MGTNLPG

-2081 EIVVSVYNGITWTST
+2081 EIVASVYNGTTWTST

-2134 SNLLN
+2134 SNNLLN

-2148 SCYDSSNGDWSNA
+2148 RCYNSGTWSEA

-2243 RFVIGWHSV
+2243 RFVIGWHSI

-2280 LTSSGNADV
+2280 LTSSGNAVV

-2310 VWNETVNDANGA
+2310 VWNETVNDVNGA
-2322 VDHGI
+2322 VNHGI

-2360 DAYVSGSNQVQA
+2360 DAYVSDSNQAKA
-2372 VIQATFYDDENQEVI
+2372 VIQATFYDDENPQVI

-2398 LCTATSDFVTDAV
+2398 LYTATSDFVTDAV

-2462 LPNESTTLTVWHN
+2462 LPNESTTLTVWHH

-2486 ITAAGGINEKGTVY
+2486 ITAASGINEKGTVY

-2511 EVIAESAGKRTMRM
+2511 EVIAESAGKRTVRM

-2530 SAATLAGG
+2530 SAATLTG
-2538 KNRKVKLAFYADD
+2538 KNGREVKLAFYADD
-2551 LHTKHADV
+2551 LHTKHAEV
-2559 ACTTNGVSVSG
+2559 ACTTNGVSVRD

-2586 GTFTLDLTYDLGKYM
+2586 GTFTLDLTYDLGRYM
-2601 NSIGKTEIPNVGTY
+2601 TSIGKTEIPNVGTY

-2652 LARTGERMTMDVTQG
+2652 LARTGERMTVDVTQG
-2667 NDGNGHSTAAITL
+2667 NDGNGHSTADITL
-2680 RNNSLQSQTSATLV
+2680 RNNSLQPQTSAVLV

-2702 TVLETKKTG
+2702 TVLETKKTS
-2711 IGGAISGETFRTET
+2711 IGGAISGETFQTET

-2737 RAAVPGD
+2737 RATVPGN

-2783 VSGNGEPVSINGQ
+2783 VSGNGESVSINGQ
-2796 ALSTGGSATVAIPNS
+2796 DLSTGGSATVAIPDS
-2811 GTTDIVVGIGAKT
+2811 GRTDIVVKIGAKT
-2824 YTLTIPRKH
+2824 YTLTILRDSGTGDGEH
-2833 THSYGSDWKYNA
+2833 THSYGSEWKYDP

-2861 AHDFKWVVDK
+2861 V
-2871 EATATQKGS
+2871 
-2880 KHEECR
+2880 
-2886 VCGYK
+2886 
-2891 KAPVT
+2891 
-2896 TYSLTTQVNGGH
+2896 
-2908 GTISASK
+2908 
-2915 TGLTEGSTETVI
+2915 
-2927 FTPDDGYEIDI
+2927 
-2938 VTVNGVATDILSNIL
+2938 
-2953 NVTMDANKT
+2953 
-2962 VIVTYKAIPH
+2962 
-2972 THTYDQEIQKPET
+2972 
-2985 LKSAADCTN
+2985 
-2994 DAVYFKSC
+2994 
-3002 SCGEISTTETFT
+3002 
-3014 AAGTQLGHAWAS
+3014 
-3026 DWSNDTDNHWKECS
+3026 
-3040 RCHEKKDE
+3040 
-3048 AAHDYGSDNIC
+3048 
-3059 DTCGYDKTVPHTHN
+3059 
-3073 LTLVPAKA
+3073 
-3081 PTCTEKGNTA
+3081 
-3091 YYTCDGC
+3091 
-3098 DKWFEDAA
+3098 
-3106 GASEITD
+3106 
-3113 KTSVILAATGHSVSD
+3113 
-3128 WKSDNTNH
+3128 
-3136 WKECTVVGCGVIIED
+3136 
-3151 SKAAHDFKWVVDKE
+3151 HDFKWVVDKE

-3185 APVTTY
+3185 
-3191 SLTTQVNGGHGT
+3191 S
-3203 ISASK
+3203 
-3208 TGLTEGSTETVIFT
+3208 
-3222 PDDGYEIDIVTVN
+3222 
-3235 GVATDILSNILNVTM
+3235 
-3250 DANKTVIVT
+3250 
-3259 YKAIPHTHTY
+3259 
-3269 DQEIQKPE
+3269 
-3277 TLKSAADCTND
+3277 
-3288 AVYFKSC
+3288 
-3295 SCGEISTTETFTA
+3295 
-3308 AGTQLGHAWA
+3308 
-3318 SDWSNDTDN
+3318 
-3327 HWKEC
+3327 
-3332 SRCHEKKDEAAH
+3332 
-3344 DYGSDNICDT
+3344 
-3354 CGYDKT
+3354 
-3360 VPHTHNLTLVPAKAP
+3360 
-3375 TCTEKGNTA
+3375 
-3384 YYTCDGCDKWF
+3384 
-3395 EDAAGA
+3395 
-3401 SEITDKTSVILA
+3401 
-3413 ATGHSVSDW
+3413 
-3422 KSDNTNH
+3422 
-3429 WKECTVVGCGVIIED
+3429 
-3444 SKAAHTAGEW
+3444 
-3454 IIDTPA
+3454 
-3460 TATTSGS
+3460 
-3467 KHKECTVCGYT
+3467 
-3478 MATET
+3478 
-3483 IPATGGGEHTH
+3483 
-3494 SYGSEWKNDAD
+3494 
-3505 NHWHECSCGDKTDK
+3505 
-3519 AAHDFKWVVDKEA
+3519 
-3532 TATQKG
+3532 
-3538 SKHEECKVCGYK
+3538 
-3550 KAAVEIPATGST
+3550 AVEIPATGTPSEPG
-3562 TKPSDPTQTN
+3562 KP
-3572 PNTGA
+3572 TGPDFPQ
-3577 ESSKTGDK
+3577 TGDN
-3585 SNMILWIA
+3585 SDMILWIA
-3593 LLFISGGAVIG
+3593 LLYISGGVLTG
-3604 STVYSKK
+3604 VMVFDKRKRHSVK
-3611 KKENAE
+3611 

>member
-11 LCSMVLTMLPTT
+11 VCCMVLTMLPTA
-23 AFASVSDSLG
+23 AFAALSDSLG

-61 KALGLL
+61 NALGLL
-67 DEAGNFK
+67 DEDGNFK
-74 VDQTITLDGQVL
+74 VDQTITLDGRVL

-92 ELLEKPDTDLTR
+92 ELLENPATDLTR

-121 IQIEQELQRIKNTYF
+121 IQIEQELQRIKDTYF
-136 SGKEFT
+136 SGREFA

-162 LQYSASAT
+162 LRYSAFAT
-170 APVGVETVD
+170 KPEGVETVD
-179 MSGMMSQTLDNL
+179 MSGMMSQTLGNL
-191 ANKEWSSGTFTVY
+191 ANNTWNSGPFTVY
-204 CGKPVGFSYRIKKGR
+204 RGKPAGFSYRIQKGQ
-219 LSEYITGVEVSIGE
+219 LSDYITSVEVSIGE
-233 TKGVEQS
+233 TSEVVEQS
-240 DGSYRLTYKYDV
+240 DGSYKLTYDV
-252 PYSSLGGC
+252 GSTFSLGGC
-260 KITVKVTTRGGNPD
+260 KITVKVQTKGGNPA
-274 WLANSYSYGDLLGM
+274 WLENSYSYGDLLGM

-296 LVFYDGTGYAD
+296 LVFYDGASYAD
-307 HCQLKLKKTVGAP
+307 HCQLKLIKTVGVP
-320 AIKTSMTAPNY
+320 AIKTEMTKLSYDKEYKNEGVVQP
-331 EERYESTSTIQ
+331 ELW
-342 GDMFIPLLADKYN
+342 IPLLADGYTFGG
-355 VRDGANNQDFVALS
+355 GANNPDFVALS
-369 DTIGILEGARNS
+369 DTIRILDGARNS
-381 VLPSGS
+381 VLSSGS
-387 SQFYQP
+387 FYQP
-393 YQIDAS
+393 YQIDAI
-399 IKFNWSTSVAAY
+399 IKFDWHAYADSY
-411 TGNAPYG
+411 TGPAPYG
-418 YNSATQPYAPFYL
+418 WYKNQPFAPFYL
-431 TEYKFNGTSLNLSG
+431 TEYKFNGSTLELSG

-451 DCTIKKGETVS
+451 GCTINKGDTVN
-462 ISLQSTTQNRGDQR
+462 ISLQSTTENRGGQQ
-476 YYLPFRLYTKNVQG
+476 YWLPFELYLDFDKVFG
-490 DIPNSYATTQ
+490 GYLNSSARTETR
-500 NSNVT
+500 NVT
-505 AKLLDTDA
+505 ARLVDTDT
-513 PTIQSVTAPEG
+513 PTIQSVTAPAG

-543 LRNARVAI
+543 LRNASVTI
-551 NGKEYTAAELSMN
+551 NGKEYSAAELSMN
-564 DYGVTA
+564 NYGVTA

-578 VDDTTVTVNGMTG
+578 TDATTVTVNGMTG
-591 VKDVFGHTLDT
+591 VKDVFDHPLDT
-602 TQYPSEPITGVTLTS
+602 TQYHGNSIADVALKS

-624 TALTADYDSGKASF
+624 TALAADYDNGNASF
-638 TMNANMEQ
+638 TMNANMAQ

-652 SDYHTPAGSEPKQ
+652 SDYHTPEGTEPKE

-671 LRYDSEVEPIHLQ
+671 LRDNSTDEAIHLQ

-696 SDYAIAPAV
+696 SDYAIEPSD
-705 YTHTYTVTLQAN
+705 YTRTYTVTLQAN
-717 EGTKDAPKWV
+717 EGTKDSPNWV
-727 NVLPLTRQFTVPKK
+727 NVLPLTRQFTVAKK
-741 VSVSTV
+741 VSAHTV
-747 NIVPEA
+747 NVVPEA

-758 TISLAET
+758 TISLADS
-765 ARPTLKA
+765 ARPTLQAK
-772 EVLGAGGVQAS
+772 VLGKNGEQAS
-783 CTTGKW
+783 YITGKW
-789 SSSDTLIAT
+789 SSSDLDIAT
-798 INEDTG
+798 IDEDTG
-804 VVATTGTKVGTV
+804 LVATTGTKVGTV

-823 NGTEDTADD
+823 NGTEDPADD
-832 VTGQSK
+832 VTGQSQ

-851 IPGGS
+851 IPGGA

-870 SSNAALMAPNK
+870 SSNAALMAPGK
-881 EFNYRIDLYEGN
+881 DFEYRIDLYEGN
-893 YANKAALSGR
+893 YMKEADLSGHQ
-903 DPVATYTAGKDKNSV
+903 PVATYTAGKDKNSV
-918 RIPENVL
+918 RIPKNVL
-925 SKLSNGNT
+925 STLSYGNT
-933 PAYTVLVSMPH
+933 PAYTVCVSMPH
-944 PNAKGENVRL
+944 PNAGGEDVRL
-954 SALSWIIV
+954 SALAWIIV

-967 TAKLTPPRSIYLKDT
+967 TAKLTPPQSIYLKDT

-992 ENATDGASQLPTLT
+992 ENTTEGAPLQPTLT
-1006 ITRVTEDKN
+1006 ITRVTEDN
-1015 TQVVASERLSGTSGS
+1015 TTTKVVDSAPLSGTSGS
-1030 YSLSLRSVTAGNL
+1030 YSLSLWSVEAGNL

-1079 NDKGKTISALTMDNT
+1079 DGEGKTISKLTMDNT
-1094 SKVSGT
+1094 SKVSGS
-1100 LPTDTAKI
+1100 LPADTAKI

-1127 YGWNSFKDGIRWL
+1127 YGWNSFKDGIQWL

-1178 RANGSATV
+1178 LANGTATV

-1196 ADVQVTAKTLQN
+1196 AAVQVTAKTLQN

-1227 GKGVPKKVT
+1227 GTGVPKTVT

-1247 PNGIASDVSLRS
+1247 PNGIASEVSLRS

-1331 ETALLGSKAG
+1331 QTALLGSRAG

-1374 GERNTTVL
+1374 GESNTTAL
-1382 SALDQMEYILEI
+1382 SALDQLEYILEI

-1412 LGVDEVMRTAEGVV
+1412 LGVDDVMRTAEGVV
-1426 SLERVPKGEENKPFI
+1426 SLESVPPGEENKPFI

-1457 VRNST
+1457 VRSSA

-1485 KIANAK
+1485 KIADAR

-1582 VTGILATM
+1582 VTGILTTM
-1590 KDSSGVNDVDF
+1590 AASSIVKEVGF
-1601 GGVGDSNILKVLTGR
+1601 GEVGDSNILKVLTGR
-1616 LDDLSGPVDTSVFKM
+1616 LHDLSGPVNSSVFKM

-1646 WTGYNTL
+1646 WAGYNTL
-1653 EMEDMDYSEDG
+1653 EMEDMDYSKDG

-1686 SQMAQGTYNPKEEYK
+1686 SQMAKGTYDPKGDYK
-1701 ANSMA
+1701 TNSLA
-1706 GKVTNTDL
+1706 DNVTSTDL

-1751 FNFSVNAMAGPV
+1751 FSFSVNAMAGPV

-1783 RYGQQGEGT
+1783 RYGQQGQDT

-1824 FDYSVVALKIGLFG
+1824 FDYSIVALKIGLFG

-1848 LSRTYLADEAK
+1848 LSRTYLADETK
-1859 RQLNGQALGIQ
+1859 RQINGQALGIQ
-1870 SEVGIKFVAS
+1870 SEVGIKFVAT

-1886 EAVIASGTLGAT
+1886 EAVIASGTFGAT
-1898 KTFNDWKTIDDY
+1898 KTFNDWQTIEDY

-1936 GSATLQSRDYLE
+1936 ASATLQSRDYLE

-1958 QRMML
+1958 RRMML
-1963 ASLNSTGGLENIQT
+1963 FSLNSTNGLQNIQT

-2000 NSSSIYDSRAHFS
+2000 NIGNIYASRAHFS
-2013 TLNVGGYTVS
+2013 TLTDGVYS
-2023 RQIDDPTGFS
+2023 RSNPIGDPTGFT

-2044 TDRFAAAAWVR
+2044 TGSFAAAAWVR
-2055 MGTDLPG
+2055 MGTELPG
-2062 KNAGDPVTL
+2062 KNAGNAVTL

-2081 EIVVSVYNGITWTST
+2081 EIVASVYDGSTWTST
-2096 RLTNDGTPDLAPAT
+2096 RLTKDGTPDLAPAT

-2134 SNLLN
+2134 SNNLLN

-2148 SCYDSSNGDWSNA
+2148 RCYNSGTWSEA

-2188 YSLDRSG
+2188 YSLDRSE
-2195 TGDTSAYEIAYCT
+2195 TGDTSDYEIAYCT
-2208 VAADGT
+2208 VAANGT

-2222 CDSNL
+2222 RDSNL

-2238 GSGDD
+2238 GGGDD

-2264 DGSGTMSNSF
+2264 DGGSTMSNSF

-2280 LTSSGNADV
+2280 LTSSGNAVV
-2289 GGDFRFASLSG
+2289 GRDFRFASLSG

-2327 LKAAKLRYATNTY
+2327 LKAAKLRYAANTY

-2372 VIQATFYDDENQEVI
+2372 AIQATRYDDEKPEVI
-2387 GGVTVPGEKTN
+2387 GGVTVPGEETI
-2398 LCTATSDFVTDAV
+2398 LYTATSNFITDAV

-2435 RNTGLNDVTNLK
+2435 RNTGLNDVTNLTVK
-2447 VSIGSGETATLTETL
+2447 LGSGETATLTEKL
-2462 LPNESTTLTVWHN
+2462 LPNESTTLTVWHH
-2475 VGNLVTNPSYT
+2475 VRDRVTDPSYT
-2486 ITAAGGINEKGTVY
+2486 ITAAGGINENGTVY

-2511 EVIAESAGKRTMRM
+2511 EVIAESAGKRTVRM

-2538 KNRKVKLAFYADD
+2538 KNREVKLAFYADD
-2551 LHTKHADV
+2551 LHTKPAEV

-2570 NEITISEDS
+2570 NEITVSGDS

-2586 GTFTLDLTYDLGKYM
+2586 GTFTLDLTYDLGRYM
-2601 NSIGKTEIPNVGTY
+2601 TSIGKTEIPNVGTY

-2628 TGSNQRLPEYDGSD
+2628 TGGNQRLPEYDGSD
-2642 SEASVHMTGA
+2642 SAASVHMTGA
-2652 LARTGERMTMDVTQG
+2652 LARTGEQLTMDVTQG

-2680 RNNSLQSQTSATLV
+2680 RNNCLQSQTSAELV

-2702 TVLETKKTG
+2702 AVLETKKTS
-2711 IGGAISGETFRTET
+2711 IGGAISGETFQVEN
-2725 VTFSQLGTRVVV
+2725 VTFSRLGTRVVV
-2737 RAAVPGD
+2737 RAAVPGN

-2783 VSGNGEPVSINGQ
+2783 VSGNGGSVSINGQ
-2796 ALSTGGSATVAIPNS
+2796 DLSTGGSATVAIPNS
-2811 GTTDIVVGIGAKT
+2811 GTTNIVVEIGTKT
-2824 YTLTIPRKH
+2824 YTLTILRNSG
-2833 THSYGSDWKYNA
+2833 TGGGATSYTLTFDTNGGSAIAPITQDYGTAITAPADPTKTGYTFAGWTPAIPTTMPAENLTVTAQWRYNGGG
-2845 DNHWHECSCGD
+2845 SSGYSYYTI
-2856 KADKA
+2856 K
-2861 AHDFKWVVDK
+2861 
-2871 EATATQKGS
+2871 ATAGAGGSISPTGSVSVREGRDQTFTITPDKGYAVS
-2880 KHEECR
+2880 NVKIDGKSIGAVKSYTFENVRRTH
-2886 VCGYK
+2886 
-2891 KAPVT
+2891 
-2896 TYSLTTQVNGGH
+2896 
-2908 GTISASK
+2908 TI
-2915 TGLTEGSTETVI
+2915 EVI
-2927 FTPDDGYEIDI
+2927 FMKA
-2938 VTVNGVATDILSNIL
+2938 NGNPQTGVFVDVATGSYYE
-2953 NVTMDANKT
+2953 DAVDWAVENGIT
-2962 VIVTYKAIPH
+2962 QGTDD
-2972 THTYDQEIQKPET
+2972 THFVPDGICTRAQAVAFLWRAAGSPKPET
-2985 LKSAADCTN
+2985 RTMPFADVPAGSYYYDAVLWAVENGIAKGTSDTTFSPNMTCSRAQIVTFLWRSEKSPAAGTANPFADVKSTAYYADAVLWAVKENIAKGTTNTTFSPDADCTR
-2994 DAVYFKSC
+2994 A
-3002 SCGEISTTETFT
+3002 
-3014 AAGTQLGHAWAS
+3014 Q
-3026 DWSNDTDNHWKECS
+3026 
-3040 RCHEKKDE
+3040 
-3048 AAHDYGSDNIC
+3048 
-3059 DTCGYDKTVPHTHN
+3059 
-3073 LTLVPAKA
+3073 
-3081 PTCTEKGNTA
+3081 
-3091 YYTCDGC
+3091 
-3098 DKWFEDAA
+3098 
-3106 GASEITD
+3106 
-3113 KTSVILAATGHSVSD
+3113 
-3128 WKSDNTNH
+3128 
-3136 WKECTVVGCGVIIED
+3136 
-3151 SKAAHDFKWVVDKE
+3151 
-3165 ATATQKGSKHEE
+3165 
-3177 CKVCGYKK
+3177 
-3185 APVTTY
+3185 
-3191 SLTTQVNGGHGT
+3191 
-3203 ISASK
+3203 
-3208 TGLTEGSTETVIFT
+3208 
-3222 PDDGYEIDIVTVN
+3222 IVTF
-3235 GVATDILSNILNVTM
+3235 L
-3250 DANKTVIVT
+3250 
-3259 YKAIPHTHTY
+3259 
-3269 DQEIQKPE
+3269 
-3277 TLKSAADCTND
+3277 
-3288 AVYFKSC
+3288 
-3295 SCGEISTTETFTA
+3295 
-3308 AGTQLGHAWA
+3308 W
-3318 SDWSNDTDN
+3318 
-3327 HWKEC
+3327 
-3332 SRCHEKKDEAAH
+3332 RCKK
-3344 DYGSDNICDT
+3344 
-3354 CGYDKT
+3354 
-3360 VPHTHNLTLVPAKAP
+3360 
-3375 TCTEKGNTA
+3375 
-3384 YYTCDGCDKWF
+3384 
-3395 EDAAGA
+3395 
-3401 SEITDKTSVILA
+3401 
-3413 ATGHSVSDW
+3413 
-3422 KSDNTNH
+3422 
-3429 WKECTVVGCGVIIED
+3429 
-3444 SKAAHTAGEW
+3444 
-3454 IIDTPA
+3454 
-3460 TATTSGS
+3460 
-3467 KHKECTVCGYT
+3467 
-3478 MATET
+3478 
-3483 IPATGGGEHTH
+3483 
-3494 SYGSEWKNDAD
+3494 
-3505 NHWHECSCGDKTDK
+3505 
-3519 AAHDFKWVVDKEA
+3519 
-3532 TATQKG
+3532 
-3538 SKHEECKVCGYK
+3538 
-3550 KAAVEIPATGST
+3550 
-3562 TKPSDPTQTN
+3562 
-3572 PNTGA
+3572 
-3577 ESSKTGDK
+3577 
-3585 SNMILWIA
+3585 
-3593 LLFISGGAVIG
+3593 
-3604 STVYSKK
+3604 
-3611 KKENAE
+3611 

>member
-1 MKKRILSILL
+1 MKKRFLAALLS
-11 LCSMVLTMLPTT
+11 LCMTLTLLPTT
-23 AFASVSDSLG
+23 AFAAVSDSLG

-43 EQLSALTGG
+43 EQVSALTGD

-61 KALGLL
+61 NALGLL
-67 DEAGNFK
+67 DEDGNFK

-92 ELLEKPDTDLTR
+92 ELLENPATDLTR

-121 IQIEQELQRIKNTYF
+121 IQIEQELQRIKDTYF
-136 SGKEFT
+136 SGREFT

-170 APVGVETVD
+170 KPEGVETVD
-179 MSGMMSQTLDNL
+179 MSGMMSQTLEDL
-191 ANKEWSSGTFTVY
+191 ASNSWSSGTFTVY
-204 CGKPVGFSYRIKKGR
+204 GGKPVGFSYRIQKGQ
-219 LSEYITGVEVSIGE
+219 LSEYITGVEVSIGG
-233 TKGVEQS
+233 KSKVVEQS
-240 DGSYRLTYKYDV
+240 DGSYKLTYEVDGY
-252 PYSSLGGC
+252 SLGDQ
-260 KITVKVTTRGGNPD
+260 KITVKVTTKGGNPD
-274 WLANSYSYGDLLGM
+274 WLEGSYSYGNLLGM

-296 LVFYDGTGYAD
+296 LVFYDGAAYAD
-307 HCQLKLKKTVGAP
+307 HCQLKLKKTVDAP
-320 AIKTSMTAPNY
+320 TIQTSVSAPNY
-331 EERYESTSTIQ
+331 EERYESTETIQ
-342 GDMFIPLLADKYN
+342 GDMYIPLLANEYN
-355 VRDGANNQDFVALS
+355 IGEGANNQDFVALS
-369 DTIGILEGARNS
+369 DTIRILEGARNS
-381 VLPSGS
+381 VLPVDSDP
-387 SQFYQP
+387 FYQP
-393 YQIDAS
+393 YKIDAS
-399 IKFNWSTSVAAY
+399 IEFDWSTDVETY
-411 TGNAPYG
+411 NGFAPYG
-418 YNSATQPYAPFYL
+418 YNSDTQPHAPFYL
-431 TEYKFNGTSLNLSG
+431 TEYMFNGTSLELSG
-445 DRTRAL
+445 DKTRAL
-451 DCTIKKGETVS
+451 NCTINKGETVN
-462 ISLQSTTQNRGDQR
+462 ISLQSTTQNRGKQQ
-476 YYLPFRLYTKNVQG
+476 YWLPFRLYMKSVQG
-490 DIPNSYATTQ
+490 EIQNSWATTK
-500 NSNVT
+500 NSNVSAT
-505 AKLLDTDA
+505 LLDTDA
-513 PTIQSVTAPEG
+513 PTIQSVTAPAG

-543 LRNARVAI
+543 LRNATVTI

-564 DYGVTA
+564 KYGVTA

-578 VDDTTVTVNGMTG
+578 ADDTTVIVNGMTG
-591 VKDVFGHTLDT
+591 VEDVFGHTLDT
-602 TQYPSEPITGVTLTS
+602 TLYQSDSIADVTLKS

-624 TALTADYDSGKASF
+624 TELTATYANGKASF

-646 AYKTVY
+646 VYKTVY
-652 SDYHTPAGSEPKQ
+652 SNYHTPAGTEPRE
-665 APFRLE
+665 APFQLE
-671 LRYDSEVEPIHLQ
+671 LKYGSAEAPSYLQ

-696 SDYAIAPAV
+696 SDYAIAPSA
-705 YTHTYTVTLQAN
+705 YDRTYTVTLQAN
-717 EGTKDAPKWV
+717 EGTKADPDWV
-727 NVLPLTRQFTVPKK
+727 NVLPMTRQFTVAKK
-741 VSVSTV
+741 VSAHTV
-747 NIVPEA
+747 KVFPEA

-758 TISLAET
+758 TISLGKT
-765 ARPTLKA
+765 TRPTLKA
-772 EVLGAGGVQAS
+772 EVLGAGGETAS
-783 CTTGKW
+783 YTTGKW

-832 VTGQSK
+832 VTGKSK
-838 PYTVTAG
+838 SYTVTAG

-851 IPGGS
+851 IPGGA

-870 SSNAALMAPNK
+870 SSNAALMTPNK

-893 YANKAALSGR
+893 YANEAALSGR
-903 DPVATYTAGKDKNSV
+903 KPVATYTVGKDKNSV
-918 RIPENVL
+918 RIGENVL

-944 PNAKGENVRL
+944 PNAGGEDVRL
-954 SALSWIIV
+954 SALAWIIV

-967 TAKLTPPRSIYLKDT
+967 TAKLTPPQSIYLKDT

-992 ENATDGASQLPTLT
+992 ENTTEGAPLQPTLT
-1006 ITRVTEDKN
+1006 ITRVTEDN
-1015 TQVVASERLSGTSGS
+1015 TTTKVVDSERLSGTSGS
-1030 YSLSLRSVTAGNL
+1030 FPLSLQSVKAGNL

-1079 NDKGKTISALTMDNT
+1079 NDKGETISKLTMDNT
-1094 SKVSGT
+1094 SKVSGS
-1100 LPTDTAKI
+1100 LPTVTAEI
-1108 LQLRQE
+1108 MQLRQE

-1178 RANGSATV
+1178 LANGTATV
-1186 TATHAATGMS
+1186 TATHAATGMN
-1196 ADVQVTAKTLQN
+1196 AAVQVTAKTLQN

-1227 GKGVPKKVT
+1227 GKGVPKTVT

-1247 PNGIASDVSLRS
+1247 PNGIASEVSLRS

-1331 ETALLGSKAG
+1331 QTALLGSRAG

-1374 GERNTTVL
+1374 GESNTTAL
-1382 SALDQMEYILEI
+1382 SAMDQLEYILEI

-1412 LGVDEVMRTAEGVV
+1412 LGVDDVMRTAEGVV
-1426 SLERVPKGEENKPFI
+1426 SLERVPAGEENKPFI

-1457 VRNST
+1457 VRSST

-1474 TLHTTMFLWGE
+1474 RLHTTMFLWGE
-1485 KIANAK
+1485 KIANVR

-1502 VLPAA
+1502 VIPAA

-1547 MKTQLSLNGSL
+1547 IKTQLSLNGSL

-1590 KDSSGVNDVDF
+1590 GSSSGVNQVDF

-1646 WTGYNTL
+1646 WAGYNTL

-1672 TQNLEVGVPGTGDL
+1672 TQDLEVGMPGTGDL
-1686 SQMAQGTYNPKEEYK
+1686 SQMAQGTYDPKGDYK
-1701 ANSMA
+1701 TNSIA
-1706 GKVTNTDL
+1706 DNVTSTDL

-1720 FYEAEIRYNAEKK
+1720 FYEAEIRYNTEKK

-1740 GGGFTAGVGVG
+1740 GGGFTTGVGVG
-1751 FNFSVNAMAGPV
+1751 FSFSVNAMAGPV

-1783 RYGQQGEGT
+1783 RYGRQGEGT

-1848 LSRTYLADEAK
+1848 LSRTYLADETK
-1859 RQLNGQALGIQ
+1859 RQINGQALGIQ
-1870 SEVGIKFVAS
+1870 SEVGIKFVAT

-1898 KTFNDWKTIDDY
+1898 RTFNDWNTIDDY
-1910 WNNATSGLSLASLR
+1910 WNSATSGLSLASLR

-1963 ASLNSTGGLENIQT
+1963 FSLNSPSGLENIQT

-1986 LSDDGKVLA
+1986 LSDDGKVLV

-2013 TLNVGGYTVS
+2013 TLNGSVYS
-2023 RQIDDPTGFS
+2023 ISSKIDDPTGFS

-2044 TDRFAAAAWVR
+2044 TGSFAAAAWVR

-2062 KNAGDPVTL
+2062 KNAGDAVTL

-2081 EIVVSVYNGITWTST
+2081 EIVVSVYNGTTWTST

-2119 VFWRSVYTPDPGTQG
+2119 VFWRNVYTPDPGTQG
-2134 SNLLN
+2134 SNNLLN

-2148 SCYDSSNGDWSNA
+2148 SCYDSTNGTWSKE

-2252 RDGSSDIQLLAV
+2252 RDGSSNIQLLAV
-2264 DGSGTMSNSF
+2264 DGSGIMSNSF

-2280 LTSSGNADV
+2280 LTSSGNAVV

-2300 DHRSLNDLTI
+2300 NHRSRNDLTI
-2310 VWNETVNDANGA
+2310 VWNETVNNANGA

-2360 DAYVSGSNQVQA
+2360 DAYVSGTNQVQA
-2372 VIQATFYDDENQEVI
+2372 AIQATRYDDENPQVI
-2387 GGVTVPGEKTN
+2387 GGVTVPGEETI
-2398 LCTATSDFVTDAV
+2398 LYTATSDFVTDAV

-2422 LALNSLTPIRFTI
+2422 LALNSLTPIHFTI
-2435 RNTGLNDVTNLK
+2435 RNTGLNDVTNLT
-2447 VSIGSGETATLTETL
+2447 VSLGSGETATLTEKL
-2462 LPNESTTLTVWHN
+2462 LPNESTTLTVWHH
-2475 VGNLVTNPSYT
+2475 VKDRVTDPGYT
-2486 ITAAGGINEKGTVY
+2486 ITAAGGIHENGTVY

-2511 EVIAESAGKRTMRM
+2511 EVIAESAGKRTVRM

-2530 SAATLAGG
+2530 AAATLAGG
-2538 KNRKVKLAFYADD
+2538 KSREVKLAFYADD
-2551 LHTKHADV
+2551 LHTEPAEV
-2559 ACTTNGVSVSG
+2559 ACTTNGVSVNG

-2586 GTFTLDLTYDLGKYM
+2586 GTFTLDLTYDLGEYM
-2601 NSIGKTEIPNVGTY
+2601 TFIGKTEIPNVGTY
-2615 LYAEAWAEGQIGG
+2615 LYAEAWAEGKVGG
-2628 TGSNQRLPEYDGSD
+2628 TGSNQRLPEYNVSD

-2652 LARTGERMTMDVTQG
+2652 LARTGEQLTMDVTQG

-2680 RNNSLQSQTSATLV
+2680 RNNCLQSQTGAELV

-2702 TVLETKKTG
+2702 TVLETKKTS
-2711 IGGAISGETFRTET
+2711 IGGAISGETFQTET
-2725 VTFSQLGTRVVV
+2725 VTFSRLGTRVVV
-2737 RAAVPGD
+2737 RAAVPGK

-2796 ALSTGGSATVAIPNS
+2796 ALSTVGSATVAIPNS
-2811 GTTDIVVGIGAKT
+2811 GTTDIVVRIGAKT
-2824 YTLTIPRKH
+2824 YTLTILRNSG
-2833 THSYGSDWKYNA
+2833 TGGNEGGGGSGNEGSGGSGSTGGSGYSYYTIK
-2845 DNHWHECSCGD
+2845 
-2856 KADKA
+2856 
-2861 AHDFKWVVDK
+2861 
-2871 EATATQKGS
+2871 ATAGAGGSISPSGNVSVREGRDQTFTITPDKGYAVANVKIDGKS
-2880 KHEECR
+2880 IGAAKSYTFENVSRTH
-2886 VCGYK
+2886 
-2891 KAPVT
+2891 
-2896 TYSLTTQVNGGH
+2896 
-2908 GTISASK
+2908 TI
-2915 TGLTEGSTETVI
+2915 EVI
-2927 FTPDDGYEIDI
+2927 FMKA
-2938 VTVNGVATDILSNIL
+2938 NGN
-2953 NVTMDANKT
+2953 
-2962 VIVTYKAIPH
+2962 P
-2972 THTYDQEIQKPET
+2972 Q
-2985 LKSAADCTN
+2985 
-2994 DAVYFKSC
+2994 
-3002 SCGEISTTETFT
+3002 
-3014 AAGTQLGHAWAS
+3014 
-3026 DWSNDTDNHWKECS
+3026 
-3040 RCHEKKDE
+3040 
-3048 AAHDYGSDNIC
+3048 
-3059 DTCGYDKTVPHTHN
+3059 
-3073 LTLVPAKA
+3073 
-3081 PTCTEKGNTA
+3081 
-3091 YYTCDGC
+3091 
-3098 DKWFEDAA
+3098 
-3106 GASEITD
+3106 
-3113 KTSVILAATGHSVSD
+3113 TGV
-3128 WKSDNTNH
+3128 
-3136 WKECTVVGCGVIIED
+3136 
-3151 SKAAHDFKWVVDKE
+3151 FVD
-3165 ATATQKGSKHEE
+3165 
-3177 CKVCGYKK
+3177 V
-3185 APVTTY
+3185 
-3191 SLTTQVNGGHGT
+3191 
-3203 ISASK
+3203 
-3208 TGLTEGSTETVIFT
+3208 
-3222 PDDGYEIDIVTVN
+3222 
-3235 GVATDILSNILNVTM
+3235 
-3250 DANKTVIVT
+3250 
-3259 YKAIPHTHTY
+3259 
-3269 DQEIQKPE
+3269 
-3277 TLKSAADCTND
+3277 
-3288 AVYFKSC
+3288 
-3295 SCGEISTTETFTA
+3295 
-3308 AGTQLGHAWA
+3308 
-3318 SDWSNDTDN
+3318 
-3327 HWKEC
+3327 
-3332 SRCHEKKDEAAH
+3332 
-3344 DYGSDNICDT
+3344 
-3354 CGYDKT
+3354 
-3360 VPHTHNLTLVPAKAP
+3360 
-3375 TCTEKGNTA
+3375 
-3384 YYTCDGCDKWF
+3384 
-3395 EDAAGA
+3395 
-3401 SEITDKTSVILA
+3401 
-3413 ATGHSVSDW
+3413 
-3422 KSDNTNH
+3422 
-3429 WKECTVVGCGVIIED
+3429 
-3444 SKAAHTAGEW
+3444 
-3454 IIDTPA
+3454 
-3460 TATTSGS
+3460 
-3467 KHKECTVCGYT
+3467 
-3478 MATET
+3478 
-3483 IPATGGGEHTH
+3483 
-3494 SYGSEWKNDAD
+3494 
-3505 NHWHECSCGDKTDK
+3505 
-3519 AAHDFKWVVDKEA
+3519 
-3532 TATQKG
+3532 
-3538 SKHEECKVCGYK
+3538 
-3550 KAAVEIPATGST
+3550 ATGSYYEDAVDWAVLF
-3562 TKPSDPTQTN
+3562 SLQETN
-3572 PNTGA
+3572 Q
-3577 ESSKTGDK
+3577 
-3585 SNMILWIA
+3585 
-3593 LLFISGGAVIG
+3593 
-3604 STVYSKK
+3604 
-3611 KKENAE
+3611 

>member
-11 LCSMVLTMLPTT
+11 LCCMLLNMLPTA
-23 AFASVSDSLG
+23 AFASVSDSLD

-52 SSDQVLSML
+52 SNDQVLSML
-61 KALGLL
+61 NALGLL
-67 DEAGNFK
+67 DEAGNLK

-92 ELLEKPDTDLTR
+92 ELLENPATDLTR

-121 IQIEQELQRIKNTYF
+121 IQIEQELQWIKDTYF
-136 SGKEFT
+136 SGREFT

-162 LQYSASAT
+162 LRYSASAT
-170 APVGVETVD
+170 APEGVETVD
-179 MSGMMSQTLDNL
+179 MSGMMRQTLGREAYN
-191 ANKEWSSGTFTVY
+191 NKWDSGTFAVY
-204 CGKPVGFSYRIKKGR
+204 SGKPVGFSYRIKKGQ
-219 LSEYITGVEVSIGE
+219 LSKYITDVKVSIYG
-233 TKGVEQS
+233 TSGVKQS
-240 DGSYRLTYKYDV
+240 DGSYKLTYQYDS
-252 PYSSLGGC
+252 PNSILSGC
-260 KITVKVTTRGGNPD
+260 KITVEVTTEGSNPG
-274 WLANSYSYGDLLGM
+274 WLKDSYSYGDLLGM

-296 LVFYDGTGYAD
+296 LVFYDGAGYAD
-307 HCQLKLKKTVGAP
+307 HCQLKLIKTVDAP

-331 EERYESTSTIQ
+331 EKTLKNTDTLYA
-342 GDMFIPLLADKYN
+342 DMYIPLLADGYN
-355 VRDGANNQDFVALS
+355 AGDGANNQDFVALS

-381 VLPSGS
+381 VLPGGS
-387 SQFYQP
+387 SPFYQP

-399 IKFNWSTSVAAY
+399 IRFEWNGKADAY

-418 YNSATQPYAPFYL
+418 WYKNRPYAPFYL
-431 TEYKFNGTSLNLSG
+431 TEYKLNGTSLELSSE
-445 DRTRAL
+445 RMSAL
-451 DCTIKKGETVS
+451 NCTIQKDSTVS

-476 YYLPFRLYTKNVQG
+476 YYLPFELYLRNVNG
-490 DIPNSYATTQ
+490 DQQNTSATTKT
-500 NSNVT
+500 SNAT
-505 AKLLDTDA
+505 ARLLDTDA
-513 PTIQSVTAPEG
+513 PTIQSVTAPAG
-524 TYASGQ
+524 IYARGQ

-543 LRNARVAI
+543 LRNARVTI

-578 VDDTTVTVNGMTG
+578 MDATTVTVNGMTG
-591 VKDVFGHTLDT
+591 VKDVFGHPLDT
-602 TQYPSEPITGVTLTS
+602 TQYPSEPITGVTLKS

-624 TALTADYDSGKASF
+624 TALTAVYDNGKASF

-652 SDYHTPAGSEPKQ
+652 SNYHTQEGTEPKE

-671 LRYDSEVEPIHLQ
+671 LRYDSATEPIHLQ

-696 SDYAIAPAV
+696 SDYAIALAV
-705 YTHTYTVTLQAN
+705 YTRTYTVMLQAN
-717 EGTKDAPKWV
+717 EGTKDAPNWV
-727 NVLPLTRQFTVPKK
+727 NVLPLTRQFKVPKK

-747 NIVPEA
+747 NVVPEE
-753 NDADY
+753 NDVDY
-758 TISLAET
+758 TISLAEA
-765 ARPTLKA
+765 ARPTLRA
-772 EVLGAGGVQAS
+772 EVLGAGDVPAS
-783 CTTGKW
+783 YTTGKW
-789 SSSDTLIAT
+789 SSSDPRIAT
-798 INEDTG
+798 IDEDTG
-804 VVATTGTKVGTV
+804 VVTTTGTEVGTV

-838 PYTVTAG
+838 SYTVTAG
-845 DSLALV
+845 NSLALV

-870 SSNAALMAPNK
+870 SSNVALMAPNK
-881 EFNYRIDLYEGN
+881 EFNYKIDLYEGN
-893 YANKAALSGR
+893 YANEAALRGR

-954 SALSWIIV
+954 SALAWIIV

-967 TAKLTPPRSIYLKDT
+967 TAKLTPPQSIYLKDT
-982 DGAVNIDWSV
+982 DGAVNINWSV
-992 ENATDGASQLPTLT
+992 ENATDGASQQSTLT
-1006 ITRVTEDKN
+1006 ITRVTEDNN
-1015 TQVVASERLSGTSGS
+1015 TQVVARERLSDTSGRF
-1030 YSLSLRSVTAGNL
+1030 SLSLQSVKAGNL

-1079 NDKGKTISALTMDNT
+1079 DDKGNTISKMTMDNT
-1094 SKVSGT
+1094 SKVSDS
-1100 LPTDTAKI
+1100 LPTDTAEI

-1178 RANGSATV
+1178 LANGTATV

-1196 ADVQVTAKTLQN
+1196 ATVQVTAKTLKN

-1227 GKGVPKKVT
+1227 GKGVSKTVT

-1247 PNGIASDVSLRS
+1247 PNGIASEVSLRS

-1331 ETALLGSKAG
+1331 ETAQLGSRAG

-1374 GERNTTVL
+1374 GESNTTAL
-1382 SALDQMEYILEI
+1382 SALDQLEYILEI

-1412 LGVDEVMRTAEGVV
+1412 LGVDDVMRTAEGVV
-1426 SLERVPKGEENKPFI
+1426 SLERVPKGEKNKPFI

-1457 VRNST
+1457 VRNSI

-1474 TLHTTMFLWGE
+1474 ILHTTMFLWGE
-1485 KIANAK
+1485 DIANAK

-1507 QSSSTKQYPFSS
+1507 QSSSTTQYPFSS
-1519 IPVAENDLTLT
+1519 IPVVENDLTLT

-1646 WTGYNTL
+1646 WAGYNTL

-1686 SQMAQGTYNPKEEYK
+1686 SQMAKGTYNPNGEYK

-1751 FNFSVNAMAGPV
+1751 FTFSVNAMAGPV

-1848 LSRTYLADEAK
+1848 LSRTYLADETK
-1859 RQLNGQALGIQ
+1859 RQINGQALGIK
-1870 SEVGIKFVAS
+1870 SEVGIKFVAT

-1886 EAVIASGTLGAT
+1886 EAVIASGTLEGT
-1898 KTFNDWKTIDDY
+1898 KTFNDWKTIDNY

-1963 ASLNSTGGLENIQT
+1963 FSLNSTSGLENIQT

-1986 LSDDGKVLA
+1986 ISDDGKVLA

-2013 TLNVGGYTVS
+2013 TLNGGVYTPS
-2023 RQIDDPTGFS
+2023 SEIDAPTEFP

-2044 TDRFAAAAWVR
+2044 TGSFAAAAWVR

-2081 EIVVSVYNGITWTST
+2081 EIVVSVYDGTTWTST
-2096 RLTNDGTPDLAPAT
+2096 RLTNDGTPDLAPVT

-2148 SCYDSSNGDWSNA
+2148 CCYDRNNGTWSES

-2280 LTSSGNADV
+2280 LTSSGNAVV

-2310 VWNETVNDANGA
+2310 VWNETVNDVNGA
-2322 VDHGI
+2322 VNHGI

-2360 DAYVSGSNQVQA
+2360 DAYVSDSNQVQA
-2372 VIQATFYDDENQEVI
+2372 VIQATFYDDENPQVI

-2398 LCTATSDFVTDAV
+2398 LYTVTSDFVTDAV

-2462 LPNESTTLTVWHN
+2462 LPNESTTLTVWHH

-2486 ITAAGGINEKGTVY
+2486 ITAASGINEKGTVY

-2511 EVIAESAGKRTMRM
+2511 EVIAESAGKRTVRM

-2530 SAATLAGG
+2530 SAATLAGKKG
-2538 KNRKVKLAFYADD
+2538 REVKLAFYADD
-2551 LHTKHADV
+2551 LHTKHAEV
-2559 ACTTNGVSVSG
+2559 ACTTNGVSVRD

-2680 RNNSLQSQTSATLV
+2680 RNNSLQSQTSAMLV

-2702 TVLETKKTG
+2702 TVLETKKTS
-2711 IGGAISGETFRTET
+2711 IGGAISGETFQTET
-2725 VTFSQLGTRVVV
+2725 VTFSRLGTRVVV
-2737 RAAVPGD
+2737 RAAVPGN

-2783 VSGNGEPVSINGQ
+2783 MSGNGEPVSINGQ
-2796 ALSTGGSATVAIPNS
+2796 AMSTGGSANVAIPDS

-2824 YTLTIPRKH
+2824 YTLTILRNSGDEH
-2833 THSYGSDWKYNA
+2833 THSYGSEWKNDA
-2845 DNHWHECSCGD
+2845 DNHWYECSCGD
-2856 KADKA
+2856 K
-2861 AHDFKWVVDK
+2861 
-2871 EATATQKGS
+2871 
-2880 KHEECR
+2880 
-2886 VCGYK
+2886 
-2891 KAPVT
+2891 
-2896 TYSLTTQVNGGH
+2896 
-2908 GTISASK
+2908 
-2915 TGLTEGSTETVI
+2915 
-2927 FTPDDGYEIDI
+2927 
-2938 VTVNGVATDILSNIL
+2938 
-2953 NVTMDANKT
+2953 
-2962 VIVTYKAIPH
+2962 
-2972 THTYDQEIQKPET
+2972 
-2985 LKSAADCTN
+2985 
-2994 DAVYFKSC
+2994 
-3002 SCGEISTTETFT
+3002 
-3014 AAGTQLGHAWAS
+3014 
-3026 DWSNDTDNHWKECS
+3026 
-3040 RCHEKKDE
+3040 KD
-3048 AAHDYGSDNIC
+3048 
-3059 DTCGYDKTVPHTHN
+3059 V
-3073 LTLVPAKA
+3073 
-3081 PTCTEKGNTA
+3081 
-3091 YYTCDGC
+3091 
-3098 DKWFEDAA
+3098 
-3106 GASEITD
+3106 
-3113 KTSVILAATGHSVSD
+3113 
-3128 WKSDNTNH
+3128 
-3136 WKECTVVGCGVIIED
+3136 
-3151 SKAAHDFKWVVDKE
+3151 
-3165 ATATQKGSKHEE
+3165 
-3177 CKVCGYKK
+3177 
-3185 APVTTY
+3185 
-3191 SLTTQVNGGHGT
+3191 
-3203 ISASK
+3203 
-3208 TGLTEGSTETVIFT
+3208 
-3222 PDDGYEIDIVTVN
+3222 
-3235 GVATDILSNILNVTM
+3235 
-3250 DANKTVIVT
+3250 
-3259 YKAIPHTHTY
+3259 
-3269 DQEIQKPE
+3269 
-3277 TLKSAADCTND
+3277 
-3288 AVYFKSC
+3288 
-3295 SCGEISTTETFTA
+3295 
-3308 AGTQLGHAWA
+3308 
-3318 SDWSNDTDN
+3318 
-3327 HWKEC
+3327 
-3332 SRCHEKKDEAAH
+3332 
-3344 DYGSDNICDT
+3344 
-3354 CGYDKT
+3354 
-3360 VPHTHNLTLVPAKAP
+3360 
-3375 TCTEKGNTA
+3375 
-3384 YYTCDGCDKWF
+3384 
-3395 EDAAGA
+3395 
-3401 SEITDKTSVILA
+3401 
-3413 ATGHSVSDW
+3413 
-3422 KSDNTNH
+3422 
-3429 WKECTVVGCGVIIED
+3429 
-3444 SKAAHTAGEW
+3444 AAHTASDW

-3478 MATET
+3478 MTTET
-3483 IPATGGGEHTH
+3483 IPATGGDEHTHSYGSEWKNDADNHWYECSCGDKKDVAAHTASDWIIDTPATATTSGSKHKECTVCGYTMTTETIPATGDEHTH

-3505 NHWHECSCGDKTDK
+3505 NHWHECSCGDKKDVAAHTASDWIIDTPATATTSGSKHKECTVCGYTMTTETIPATGGSEHTHSYGSEWKNDATNHWHECSCGDKTDK
-3519 AAHDFKWVVDKEA
+3519 AVHDFKWIVDKEA

-3550 KAAVEIPATGST
+3550 KAAVEIPATGFT
-3562 TKPSDPTQTN
+3562 TKPIDSTQTN
-3572 PNTGA
+3572 PSTGA
-3577 ESSKTGDK
+3577 ESTKTGDN

-3593 LLFISGGAVIG
+3593 LLFISGGVLKG
-3604 STVYSKK
+3604 VKVFDKRKRHYVK
-3611 KKENAE
+3611 

>member
-11 LCSMVLTMLPTT
+11 LCCMVLTMLPTA
-23 AFASVSDSLG
+23 AFAAVSDSLG
-33 NTPEENQAIL
+33 NTPKENQAIL

-61 KALGLL
+61 NALGLL
-67 DEAGNFK
+67 DEDGNFK
-74 VDQTITLDGQVL
+74 VDQTITLDGRVL

-92 ELLEKPDTDLTR
+92 ELLENPATDLTR

-121 IQIEQELQRIKNTYF
+121 IQIEQELQRIKDTYF
-136 SGKEFT
+136 SGREFT

-170 APVGVETVD
+170 KPEGVETVD
-179 MSGMMSQTLDNL
+179 MSGMMSQTLEVL
-191 ANKEWSSGTFTVY
+191 ANNKWESGTFTIY
-204 CGKPVGFSYRIKKGR
+204 RGKPVGFSYRIQKGQ
-219 LSEYITGVEVSIGE
+219 LSKYITNVEVSIDGVS
-233 TKGVEQS
+233 GVEQS
-240 DGSYRLTYKYDV
+240 DGSYKLTYDAGSTYN
-252 PYSSLGGC
+252 LGGR
-260 KITVKVTTRGGNPD
+260 KIAVNVQTRGGNSD

-296 LVFYDGTGYAD
+296 LVFYDGAGYAD
-307 HCQLKLKKTVGAP
+307 HCQLKLIKTVGVP
-320 AIKTSMTAPNY
+320 TIQTVMTAPNY
-331 EERYESTSTIQ
+331 EERYESTATIQ
-342 GDMFIPLLADKYN
+342 GDMFIPLLANEYTTAL
-355 VRDGANNQDFVALS
+355 GANNPDFVALS
-369 DTIGILEGARNS
+369 DTIRILEGARNS
-381 VLPSGS
+381 VLPAGS
-387 SQFYQP
+387 DPFYQP

-399 IKFNWSTSVAAY
+399 IEFNWSTEKAAY
-411 TGNAPYG
+411 AGDAPYG
-418 YNSATQPYAPFYL
+418 WYKDQPYAPFYL
-431 TEYKFNGTSLNLSG
+431 TEYKFNGKSLELSNN
-445 DRTRAL
+445 RTKAL
-451 DCTIKKGETVS
+451 NCTINKGSTVS

-476 YYLPFRLYTKNVQG
+476 YYLPFRLYMKSVQG
-490 DIPNSYATTQ
+490 EIQNSWATTK

-505 AKLLDTDA
+505 ARLVDTDA
-513 PTIQSVTAPEG
+513 PTIQSVTAPAG

-530 HVPITVTFNEFVD
+530 LVPITVTFDEFVD
-543 LRNARVAI
+543 LRSASVTI

-564 DYGVTA
+564 KYGVTA

-578 VDDTTVTVNGMTG
+578 TDATTVTVNGMTG

-602 TQYPSEPITGVTLTS
+602 TPYQSNSIAGVELKS

-624 TALTADYDSGKASF
+624 TALTADYDNGKASF

-652 SDYHTPAGSEPKQ
+652 SNYHTPAGTDPKQ

-671 LRYDSEVEPIHLQ
+671 LRYDSAVEPIHLQ

-696 SDYAIAPAV
+696 GDYAIAPAA
-705 YTHTYTVTLQAN
+705 YTRTYTVTLQAN
-717 EGTKDAPKWV
+717 EGTKDAPNWV
-727 NVLPLTRQFTVPKK
+727 NVLPLTRQFTVAKK
-741 VSVSTV
+741 VSAHTV
-747 NIVPEA
+747 TIVPEA

-758 TISLAET
+758 TISLAEA
-765 ARPTLKA
+765 ARPTLQA
-772 EVLGAGGVQAS
+772 EVFGENGEQATY
-783 CTTGKW
+783 TTGKW

-804 VVATTGTKVGTV
+804 VVATTGTKVGAV

-823 NGTEDTADD
+823 NGTVDPADD
-832 VTGQSK
+832 VTGESK

-845 DSLALV
+845 NSLALV
-851 IPGGS
+851 IPGGA

-881 EFNYRIDLYEGN
+881 EFHYRIDLYEGN
-893 YANKAALSGR
+893 YANEAALSGIQ
-903 DPVATYTAGKDKNSV
+903 PVASYTAGKEENSV

-925 SKLSNGNT
+925 SNLSSGNT
-933 PAYTVLVSMPH
+933 PAYTVQVSMPH
-944 PNAKGENVRL
+944 PNAEGENVRL
-954 SALSWIIV
+954 SALAWIIV

-967 TAKLTPPRSIYLKDT
+967 TAKLTPPQSIYHKDT
-982 DGAVNIDWSV
+982 DGTVNINWSV
-992 ENATDGASQLPTLT
+992 ENATDGASQQPTLT
-1006 ITRVTEDKN
+1006 ITRVTEDNN
-1015 TQVVASERLSGTSGS
+1015 TQEVARERLSGTSGS
-1030 YSLSLRSVTAGNL
+1030 FSLPLQRVKAGNL

-1052 VENPGEESPS
+1052 VENPVEEAPS

-1079 NDKGKTISALTMDNT
+1079 DGNGATISALTMDNT
-1094 SKVSGT
+1094 SKVSGP

-1127 YGWNSFKDGIRWL
+1127 YGWNSFKDGIQWL

-1166 SYLPETKMALSG
+1166 SYLPETKMALSAL
-1178 RANGSATV
+1178 ANGSATV
-1186 TATHAATGMS
+1186 TATHAATGMR
-1196 ADVQVTAKTLQN
+1196 AAVQVTAKTLQN

-1227 GKGVPKKVT
+1227 GKGVPKTVT
-1236 TNSEGVLALYE
+1236 TNREGVLALYE
-1247 PNGIASDVSLRS
+1247 PNGIASEVSLRS

-1331 ETALLGSKAG
+1331 ETALLGSRAG

-1374 GERNTTVL
+1374 GESNTTAL
-1382 SALDQMEYILEI
+1382 SALDQLEYILEI
-1394 SAIDGDKYYPLL
+1394 SEIDSNNYYPLL

-1412 LGVDEVMRTAEGVV
+1412 LGVDDVMRTAEGVV
-1426 SLERVPKGEENKPFI
+1426 SLERVPTGEANKPFL

-1457 VRNST
+1457 VRSAT

-1474 TLHTTMFLWGE
+1474 ILHTTMLLWGE
-1485 KIANAK
+1485 DIANAQ
-1491 NYSLKLADEYG
+1491 NYRLRLADEYG

-1519 IPVAENDLTLT
+1519 IPVVENDLTLT

-1590 KDSSGVNDVDF
+1590 GASSIVKGVDF

-1646 WTGYNTL
+1646 WAGYNTL

-1672 TQNLEVGVPGTGDL
+1672 TQSLEVGVPSTGDL
-1686 SQMAQGTYNPKEEYK
+1686 SQMAQGTYDPKGDYK
-1701 ANSMA
+1701 TNSLA
-1706 GKVTNTDL
+1706 DNVTSTDL

-1751 FNFSVNAMAGPV
+1751 FSFSVNAMAGPV

-1783 RYGQQGEGT
+1783 RYGQQGQGT

-1824 FDYSVVALKIGLFG
+1824 FDYSIVALKIGLFG

-1848 LSRTYLADEAK
+1848 LSRTYLADETK
-1859 RQLNGQALGIQ
+1859 RQINGQALGIQ
-1870 SEVGIKFVAS
+1870 SEVGIKFVAR

-1886 EAVIASGTLGAT
+1886 EAVIASGTFGAT
-1898 KTFNDWKTIDDY
+1898 KTFHDWATIDEY

-1929 SGMQVAS
+1929 SGMQVTS

-1958 QRMML
+1958 QRMTL
-1963 ASLNSTGGLENIQT
+1963 FSLDSTSGLENIQT

-2013 TLNVGGYTVS
+2013 TLNGGVYTPS
-2023 RQIDDPTGFS
+2023 SEIDAPTEFP

-2044 TDRFAAAAWVR
+2044 TGSFAAAAWVR

-2081 EIVVSVYNGITWTST
+2081 EIVVSVYNGTTWTST

-2148 SCYDSSNGDWSNA
+2148 SCYDSRNGDWSNA

-2208 VAADGT
+2208 VASDGT

-2227 DENPQVVAANF
+2227 DENAQVVAANF

-2280 LTSSGNADV
+2280 LTSSGNAVV

-2300 DHRSLNDLTI
+2300 DHRSRNDLTI
-2310 VWNETVNDANGA
+2310 IWNETVNNANGA

-2327 LKAAKLRYATNTY
+2327 LKAAKLRYAENTY

-2372 VIQATFYDDENQEVI
+2372 VIQATFYDDGNPQVI
-2387 GGVTVPGEKTN
+2387 GNVTVPGEKTI
-2398 LCTATSDFVTDAV
+2398 LYTATSDFVTDAV
-2411 AVEQIGVDYAT
+2411 AVEQIGVDYAM

-2435 RNTGLNDVTNLK
+2435 RNTGLNDVTNLTVK
-2447 VSIGSGETATLTETL
+2447 LGSGETATLTEKL
-2462 LPNESTTLTVWHN
+2462 LPNESTTLTVWHH
-2475 VGNLVTNPSYT
+2475 VKDRVTDPSYT
-2486 ITAAGGINEKGTVY
+2486 ITAAGGINENGTVY

-2511 EVIAESAGKRTMRM
+2511 EVIAESAGKRTVRM

-2530 SAATLAGG
+2530 SAATLAGKKG
-2538 KNRKVKLAFYADD
+2538 REVKLAFYADD
-2551 LHTKHADV
+2551 LHTKPAVV
-2559 ACTTNGVSVSG
+2559 ACATNGVSVRD

-2628 TGSNQRLPEYDGSD
+2628 TGSTQRLPEYDGSD
-2642 SEASVHMTGA
+2642 SEATVHMTGA
-2652 LARTGERMTMDVTQG
+2652 LARTGERMTTDVTQG

-2680 RNNSLQSQTSATLV
+2680 RNNSLQSQTGTVLV

-2702 TVLETKKTG
+2702 TVLETKKTR
-2711 IGGAISGETFRTET
+2711 IGGAISGETFQTET
-2725 VTFSQLGTRVVV
+2725 VTFSRLGTRVVV
-2737 RAAVPGD
+2737 RAAVPGN

-2811 GTTDIVVGIGAKT
+2811 GKTDIVVGIGAKT
-2824 YTLTIPRKH
+2824 YTLTILRNSGTGANPFTDVSEKDWF
-2833 THSYGSDWKYNA
+2833 YGDVMFAYENGLMIGTGNA
-2845 DNHWHECSCGD
+2845 QFRPHG
-2856 KADKA
+2856 
-2861 AHDFKWVVDK
+2861 
-2871 EATATQKGS
+2871 TATRGMMATILWRMAGSPAPKGNS
-2880 KHEECR
+2880 
-2886 VCGYK
+2886 
-2891 KAPVT
+2891 
-2896 TYSLTTQVNGGH
+2896 S
-2908 GTISASK
+2908 
-2915 TGLTEGSTETVI
+2915 
-2927 FTPDDGYEIDI
+2927 FTDVE
-2938 VTVNGVATDILSNIL
+2938 
-2953 NVTMDANKT
+2953 
-2962 VIVTYKAIPH
+2962 
-2972 THTYDQEIQKPET
+2972 
-2985 LKSAADCTN
+2985 
-2994 DAVYFKSC
+2994 
-3002 SCGEISTTETFT
+3002 
-3014 AAGTQLGHAWAS
+3014 AGTWYTDAIAWTAENGIFLGYGNNKVGPNDSITREQL
-3026 DWSNDTDNHWKECS
+3026 
-3040 RCHEKKDE
+3040 
-3048 AAHDYGSDNIC
+3048 AAIFFRYADY
-3059 DTCGYDKTVPHTHN
+3059 K
-3073 LTLVPAKA
+3073 
-3081 PTCTEKGNTA
+3081 
-3091 YYTCDGC
+3091 GC
-3098 DKWFEDAA
+3098 DMNAKGELDKFRDA
-3106 GASEITD
+3106 G
-3113 KTSVILAATGHSVSD
+3113 KVSD
-3128 WKSDNTNH
+3128 YARAAMQWA
-3136 WKECTVVGCGVIIED
+3136 VGSGLIQGKPDGVLD
-3151 SKAAHDFKWVVDKE
+3151 PQG
-3165 ATATQKGSKHEE
+3165 TATR
-3177 CKVCGYKK
+3177 
-3185 APVTTY
+3185 A
-3191 SLTTQVNGGHGT
+3191 
-3203 ISASK
+3203 
-3208 TGLTEGSTETVIFT
+3208 
-3222 PDDGYEIDIVTVN
+3222 EI
-3235 GVATDILSNILNVTM
+3235 
-3250 DANKTVIVT
+3250 
-3259 YKAIPHTHTY
+3259 
-3269 DQEIQKPE
+3269 
-3277 TLKSAADCTND
+3277 AAMLHR
-3288 AVYFKSC
+3288 F
-3295 SCGEISTTETFTA
+3295 
-3308 AGTQLGHAWA
+3308 L
-3318 SDWSNDTDN
+3318 
-3327 HWKEC
+3327 
-3332 SRCHEKKDEAAH
+3332 EK
-3344 DYGSDNICDT
+3344 
-3354 CGYDKT
+3354 
-3360 VPHTHNLTLVPAKAP
+3360 
-3375 TCTEKGNTA
+3375 
-3384 YYTCDGCDKWF
+3384 
-3395 EDAAGA
+3395 
-3401 SEITDKTSVILA
+3401 
-3413 ATGHSVSDW
+3413 
-3422 KSDNTNH
+3422 
-3429 WKECTVVGCGVIIED
+3429 
-3444 SKAAHTAGEW
+3444 
-3454 IIDTPA
+3454 
-3460 TATTSGS
+3460 
-3467 KHKECTVCGYT
+3467 
-3478 MATET
+3478 
-3483 IPATGGGEHTH
+3483 
-3494 SYGSEWKNDAD
+3494 
-3505 NHWHECSCGDKTDK
+3505 
-3519 AAHDFKWVVDKEA
+3519 
-3532 TATQKG
+3532 
-3538 SKHEECKVCGYK
+3538 
-3550 KAAVEIPATGST
+3550 
-3562 TKPSDPTQTN
+3562 
-3572 PNTGA
+3572 
-3577 ESSKTGDK
+3577 
-3585 SNMILWIA
+3585 
-3593 LLFISGGAVIG
+3593 
-3604 STVYSKK
+3604 
-3611 KKENAE
+3611 

>member
-1 MKKRILSILL
+1 
-11 LCSMVLTMLPTT
+11 MVLTMLPTA
-23 AFASVSDSLG
+23 AFAAVSDSLG
-33 NTPEENQAIL
+33 NTPKENQAIL

-61 KALGLL
+61 NALGLL
-67 DEAGNFK
+67 DEDGNFK

-92 ELLEKPDTDLTR
+92 ELLENPATDLTR

-121 IQIEQELQRIKNTYF
+121 IQIEQELQRIKDTYF
-136 SGKEFT
+136 SGREFA

-162 LQYSASAT
+162 LRYSAFAT
-170 APVGVETVD
+170 KPEGVETVD
-179 MSGMMSQTLDNL
+179 MSGMMSQTLGNL
-191 ANKEWSSGTFTVY
+191 ANNTWNSGPFTVY
-204 CGKPVGFSYRIKKGR
+204 GGKPVGFSYRIQKGQ

-233 TKGVEQS
+233 TSEVVEQS
-240 DGSYRLTYKYDV
+240 DGSYRLTYAVDGY
-252 PYSSLGGC
+252 SLGGQ
-260 KITVKVTTRGGNPD
+260 KITVKVTTKGALYND
-274 WLANSYSYGDLLGM
+274 TYSYGDLLGM

-296 LVFYDGTGYAD
+296 LVFYDGAAYAD
-307 HCQLKLKKTVGAP
+307 HCQLKLIKTVGVP
-320 AIKTSMTAPNY
+320 TIQTSMTAPNY
-331 EERYESTSTIQ
+331 VEEVKNTTVLY
-342 GDMFIPLLADKYN
+342 DDLFIPLLAESYTGGSADN
-355 VRDGANNQDFVALS
+355 SNFVALS
-369 DTIGILEGARNS
+369 NTIRILDGARNS
-381 VLPSGS
+381 VLPVGS
-387 SQFYQP
+387 DPFYQP

-399 IKFNWSTSVAAY
+399 IEFNWSTSVAAY
-411 TGNAPYG
+411 TGPAPYG
-418 YNSATQPYAPFYL
+418 WYKNQPFAPFYL
-431 TEYKFNGTSLNLSG
+431 TEYKFNGSTLELSS

-451 DCTIKKGETVS
+451 GCTINKGETVS
-462 ISLQSTTQNRGDQR
+462 ISLQSTTQNRGDQQ
-476 YYLPFRLYTKNVQG
+476 YWLPFRLYLKNVNG
-490 DIPNSYATTQ
+490 DIQ
-500 NSNVT
+500 NSTTT
-505 AKLLDTDA
+505 AKTSGVHAELLDTDA
-513 PTIQSVTAPEG
+513 PTIQSVTAPAG

-530 HVPITVTFNEFVD
+530 HVPITVTFSEFVD
-543 LRNARVAI
+543 LRNASVTI
-551 NGKEYTAAELSMN
+551 NGKEYSAADLSMN
-564 DYGVTA
+564 NYGVTA

-578 VDDTTVTVNGMTG
+578 TDATTVTVNGMTG
-591 VKDVFGHTLDT
+591 VKDVFDHTLDPT
-602 TQYPSEPITGVTLTS
+602 HYLSEPITGVALES

-624 TALTADYDSGKASF
+624 TALTADYDNGNASF
-638 TMNANMEQ
+638 TMQANMEQ

-652 SDYHTPAGSEPKQ
+652 SDYHTPEGTEPKE

-671 LRYDSEVEPIHLQ
+671 LRDNSTDEAIHLQ
-684 VYLDTEKEAFTI
+684 VYLDTEKEAFTM
-696 SDYAIAPAV
+696 SDYAIAPAA
-705 YTHTYTVTLQAN
+705 YTRTYTVTLQAN
-717 EGTKDAPKWV
+717 EGTKDSPNWV
-727 NVLPLTRQFTVPKK
+727 NVLPLTRQFTVAKK
-741 VSVSTV
+741 VSAHTV
-747 NIVPEA
+747 TIVPEA

-758 TISLAET
+758 TISLADS
-765 ARPTLKA
+765 ARPTLQAK
-772 EVLGAGGVQAS
+772 VLGKNGEQAS
-783 CTTGKW
+783 YTTGKW

-798 INEDTG
+798 IDEDTG
-804 VVATTGTKVGTV
+804 VVATTGTKVGAV

-823 NGTEDTADD
+823 NGTEDPADD
-832 VTGQSK
+832 VTGQSQ

-856 SIVTRVNQPATVLW
+856 SIVTRVNQPDTVLW

-881 EFNYRIDLYEGN
+881 EFDYRIDLYEGN
-893 YANKAALSGR
+893 YANEAALSGLN
-903 DPVATYTAGKDKNSV
+903 PVATYTVGKDKNSV
-918 RIPENVL
+918 RIEENVL
-925 SKLSNGNT
+925 SKLSDGNI

-944 PNAKGENVRL
+944 PNAGGEDVRL
-954 SALSWIIV
+954 SALAWIIV

-967 TAKLTPPRSIYLKDT
+967 TAKLTPPQSIYRKDT
-982 DGAVNIDWSV
+982 DGTVNIDWSV
-992 ENATDGASQLPTLT
+992 ENATTGASQQPTLT
-1006 ITRVTEDKN
+1006 ITRVTEDNN
-1015 TQVVASERLSGTSGS
+1015 THEVASERLSGTSGS
-1030 YSLSLRSVTAGNL
+1030 YSLPLQSVKAGNL

-1079 NDKGKTISALTMDNT
+1079 DDKGVTISALTMDNT

-1127 YGWNSFKDGIRWL
+1127 YGWNSFKDGIQWL

-1178 RANGSATV
+1178 LANGTATV
-1186 TATHAATGMS
+1186 TATHAATGMN
-1196 ADVQVTAKTLQN
+1196 AAVQVTAKTLQN

-1227 GKGVPKKVT
+1227 GKGVPKTVT

-1247 PNGIASDVSLRS
+1247 PNGIASEVSLRS

-1331 ETALLGSKAG
+1331 QTALLGSRAG
-1341 ALVSGITGDTYT
+1341 ALVSGINGDTYT

-1374 GERNTTVL
+1374 GESNTTAL
-1382 SALDQMEYILEI
+1382 SALDQLEYILEI

-1412 LGVDEVMRTAEGVV
+1412 LGVDDVMRTAEGVV
-1426 SLERVPKGEENKPFI
+1426 SLERVPAGEENKPFI

-1457 VRNST
+1457 VRSST

-1474 TLHTTMFLWGE
+1474 RLHTTMFLWGE
-1485 KIANAK
+1485 KIANAR

-1502 VLPAA
+1502 VIPAA

-1530 EATMTTS
+1530 ETTMTTS

-1547 MKTQLSLNGSL
+1547 IKTQLSLNGSL

-1590 KDSSGVNDVDF
+1590 GSSSGVNQVDF

-1646 WTGYNTL
+1646 WAGYNTL

-1672 TQNLEVGVPGTGDL
+1672 MQNLEVGVPGTGDL
-1686 SQMAQGTYNPKEEYK
+1686 SQMAQGTYDPKGDYK
-1701 ANSMA
+1701 TNSIA
-1706 GKVTNTDL
+1706 DNVTSTDL

-1720 FYEAEIRYNAEKK
+1720 FYEAEIRYNTEKK

-1751 FNFSVNAMAGPV
+1751 FSFSVNAMAGPV

-1783 RYGQQGEGT
+1783 RYGRQGEGT

-1848 LSRTYLADEAK
+1848 LSRTYLADETK
-1859 RQLNGQALGIQ
+1859 RQINGQALGIQ
-1870 SEVGIKFVAS
+1870 SEVGIKFVAT

-1898 KTFNDWKTIDDY
+1898 RTFNDWKTIDDY
-1910 WNNATSGLSLASLR
+1910 WNSATSGLSLASLR

-1963 ASLNSTGGLENIQT
+1963 FSLNSPSGLENIQT

-1986 LSDDGKVLA
+1986 LSDDGKVLV

-2013 TLNVGGYTVS
+2013 TLNGSVYSTS
-2023 RQIDDPTGFS
+2023 SKIDDPTGFS

-2044 TDRFAAAAWVR
+2044 TGSFAAAAWVR

-2062 KNAGDPVTL
+2062 KNAGDAVTL

-2081 EIVVSVYNGITWTST
+2081 EIVVSVYNGTTWTST

-2110 AVGGDGKAI
+2110 AVGGDGNAI

-2134 SNLLN
+2134 SNNLLN

-2148 SCYDSSNGDWSNA
+2148 SCYDSTNGTWSKA

-2274 PGSLSA
+2274 PGSLST
-2280 LTSSGNADV
+2280 LTSSGNAVV

-2300 DHRSLNDLTI
+2300 DHRSRNDLTI
-2310 VWNETVNDANGA
+2310 VWNETVNNANGA

-2327 LKAAKLRYATNTY
+2327 LKAAKLRYAINTY

-2360 DAYVSGSNQVQA
+2360 DAYVSGTNQVQA
-2372 VIQATFYDDENQEVI
+2372 AIQATRYDDENPQVI
-2387 GGVTVPGEKTN
+2387 GGVTVPGEETI
-2398 LCTATSDFVTDAV
+2398 LYTATSDFVTDAV

-2435 RNTGLNDVTNLK
+2435 RNTGLNDVTNLT
-2447 VSIGSGETATLTETL
+2447 VSLGSGETATLSETL
-2462 LPNESTTLTVWHN
+2462 LPNESTTLTVWHH
-2475 VGNLVTNPSYT
+2475 VGDLVTDPSYT
-2486 ITAAGGINEKGTVY
+2486 ITAGGIHENGTVY

-2511 EVIAESAGKRTMRM
+2511 EVIAESAGKRTVRM

-2538 KNRKVKLAFYADD
+2538 KSREVKLAFYADD
-2551 LHTKHADV
+2551 LHTEPAEV

-2570 NEITISEDS
+2570 NEITISGDS

-2586 GTFTLDLTYDLGKYM
+2586 GTFTLDLTYDLGRYM
-2601 NSIGKTEIPNVGTY
+2601 TSIGKTEIPNVGTY
-2615 LYAEAWAEGQIGG
+2615 LYAEAWAEGKVGG
-2628 TGSNQRLPEYDGSD
+2628 TGSNQRLPEYNGSD

-2652 LARTGERMTMDVTQG
+2652 LARTGEQLTMDVTQG

-2680 RNNSLQSQTSATLV
+2680 RNNCLQSQTGAELV

-2702 TVLETKKTG
+2702 TVLETKKTS
-2711 IGGAISGETFRTET
+2711 IGGAISGETFQTET
-2725 VTFSQLGTRVVV
+2725 VTFSRLGTRVVV
-2737 RAAVPGD
+2737 RAAVPGK

-2811 GTTDIVVGIGAKT
+2811 GTTDIVVRIGAKT
-2824 YTLTIPRKH
+2824 YTLTILRNSG
-2833 THSYGSDWKYNA
+2833 TGGNEGGGGSGSNGGSGGTGGNGGSGYSYYTIK
-2845 DNHWHECSCGD
+2845 
-2856 KADKA
+2856 
-2861 AHDFKWVVDK
+2861 
-2871 EATATQKGS
+2871 ATAGAGGSISPSGNVSVREGRDQTFTITPDKGYAVANVKIDGKS
-2880 KHEECR
+2880 IGAAKSYTFENVSRTH
-2886 VCGYK
+2886 
-2891 KAPVT
+2891 
-2896 TYSLTTQVNGGH
+2896 
-2908 GTISASK
+2908 TI
-2915 TGLTEGSTETVI
+2915 EVI
-2927 FTPDDGYEIDI
+2927 FMKA
-2938 VTVNGVATDILSNIL
+2938 NGN
-2953 NVTMDANKT
+2953 
-2962 VIVTYKAIPH
+2962 P
-2972 THTYDQEIQKPET
+2972 Q
-2985 LKSAADCTN
+2985 
-2994 DAVYFKSC
+2994 
-3002 SCGEISTTETFT
+3002 
-3014 AAGTQLGHAWAS
+3014 
-3026 DWSNDTDNHWKECS
+3026 
-3040 RCHEKKDE
+3040 
-3048 AAHDYGSDNIC
+3048 
-3059 DTCGYDKTVPHTHN
+3059 
-3073 LTLVPAKA
+3073 
-3081 PTCTEKGNTA
+3081 
-3091 YYTCDGC
+3091 
-3098 DKWFEDAA
+3098 
-3106 GASEITD
+3106 
-3113 KTSVILAATGHSVSD
+3113 TGV
-3128 WKSDNTNH
+3128 
-3136 WKECTVVGCGVIIED
+3136 
-3151 SKAAHDFKWVVDKE
+3151 FVD
-3165 ATATQKGSKHEE
+3165 
-3177 CKVCGYKK
+3177 V
-3185 APVTTY
+3185 
-3191 SLTTQVNGGHGT
+3191 
-3203 ISASK
+3203 
-3208 TGLTEGSTETVIFT
+3208 
-3222 PDDGYEIDIVTVN
+3222 
-3235 GVATDILSNILNVTM
+3235 
-3250 DANKTVIVT
+3250 
-3259 YKAIPHTHTY
+3259 
-3269 DQEIQKPE
+3269 
-3277 TLKSAADCTND
+3277 
-3288 AVYFKSC
+3288 
-3295 SCGEISTTETFTA
+3295 
-3308 AGTQLGHAWA
+3308 
-3318 SDWSNDTDN
+3318 
-3327 HWKEC
+3327 
-3332 SRCHEKKDEAAH
+3332 
-3344 DYGSDNICDT
+3344 
-3354 CGYDKT
+3354 
-3360 VPHTHNLTLVPAKAP
+3360 
-3375 TCTEKGNTA
+3375 
-3384 YYTCDGCDKWF
+3384 
-3395 EDAAGA
+3395 
-3401 SEITDKTSVILA
+3401 
-3413 ATGHSVSDW
+3413 
-3422 KSDNTNH
+3422 
-3429 WKECTVVGCGVIIED
+3429 
-3444 SKAAHTAGEW
+3444 
-3454 IIDTPA
+3454 
-3460 TATTSGS
+3460 
-3467 KHKECTVCGYT
+3467 
-3478 MATET
+3478 
-3483 IPATGGGEHTH
+3483 
-3494 SYGSEWKNDAD
+3494 
-3505 NHWHECSCGDKTDK
+3505 
-3519 AAHDFKWVVDKEA
+3519 
-3532 TATQKG
+3532 
-3538 SKHEECKVCGYK
+3538 
-3550 KAAVEIPATGST
+3550 ATGSYYEDAVDWAVLF
-3562 TKPSDPTQTN
+3562 SLQETN
-3572 PNTGA
+3572 Q
-3577 ESSKTGDK
+3577 
-3585 SNMILWIA
+3585 
-3593 LLFISGGAVIG
+3593 
-3604 STVYSKK
+3604 
-3611 KKENAE
+3611 

>member
-1 MKKRILSILL
+1 MKKRFLAALLS
-11 LCSMVLTMLPTT
+11 LCMTLTLLPTT
-23 AFASVSDSLG
+23 AFAAVSDSLG

-43 EQLSALTGG
+43 EQVSALTGD

-61 KALGLL
+61 NALGLL
-67 DEAGNFK
+67 DEDGNFK

-92 ELLEKPDTDLTR
+92 ELLENPTTDLTR

-121 IQIEQELQRIKNTYF
+121 IQIEQELQRIKDTYF
-136 SGKEFT
+136 SGREFT

-170 APVGVETVD
+170 KPEGVETVD
-179 MSGMMSQTLDNL
+179 MSGMMSQTLEDL
-191 ANKEWSSGTFTVY
+191 ASNSWSSGTFTVY
-204 CGKPVGFSYRIKKGR
+204 GGKPVGFSYRIQKGQ
-219 LSEYITGVEVSIGE
+219 LSEYITGVEVSIGG
-233 TKGVEQS
+233 KSKVVEQS
-240 DGSYRLTYKYDV
+240 DGSYKLTYEVDGY
-252 PYSSLGGC
+252 SLGDQ
-260 KITVKVTTRGGNPD
+260 KITVKVTTKGGNPD
-274 WLANSYSYGDLLGM
+274 WLEGSYSYGDLLGM

-296 LVFYDGTGYAD
+296 LVFYDGAGYAD
-307 HCQLKLKKTVGAP
+307 HCQLKLKKTVDAP
-320 AIKTSMTAPNY
+320 TIQTSVSAPNY
-331 EERYESTSTIQ
+331 EERYESTETIQ
-342 GDMFIPLLADKYN
+342 GDMYIPLLANEYN
-355 VRDGANNQDFVALS
+355 IGEGANNQDFVALS

-381 VLPSGS
+381 VLPVDSDP
-387 SQFYQP
+387 FYQP
-393 YQIDAS
+393 YKIDAS
-399 IKFNWSTSVAAY
+399 IEFDWSTDVETY
-411 TGNAPYG
+411 NGFAPYG
-418 YNSATQPYAPFYL
+418 YNSDTQPHAPFYL
-431 TEYKFNGTSLNLSG
+431 TEYMFNGTSLELSG
-445 DRTRAL
+445 DKTRAL
-451 DCTIKKGETVS
+451 NCTINKGETVN
-462 ISLQSTTQNRGDQR
+462 ISLQSTTQNRGKQQ
-476 YYLPFRLYTKNVQG
+476 YWLPFRLYMKSVQG
-490 DIPNSYATTQ
+490 EIQNSWATTK
-500 NSNVT
+500 NSNVSAT
-505 AKLLDTDA
+505 LLDTDN
-513 PTIQSVTAPEG
+513 PIIQSVTAPEG

-543 LRNARVAI
+543 LRKASVTI
-551 NGKEYTAAELSMN
+551 NGKVYSTAELSMN

-578 VDDTTVTVNGMTG
+578 ADDTTVTVNGMTG
-591 VKDVFGHTLDT
+591 VEDVFGHTLDT
-602 TQYPSEPITGVTLTS
+602 SLYPSNSITDVDLKS

-624 TALTADYDSGKASF
+624 TELTATYANGKASF

-646 AYKTVY
+646 VYKTVY
-652 SDYHTPAGSEPKQ
+652 SNYHTPAGTEPRE
-665 APFRLE
+665 APFQLE
-671 LRYDSEVEPIHLQ
+671 LKYGSAEAPSYLQ

-696 SDYAIAPAV
+696 SDYAIAPSA
-705 YTHTYTVTLQAN
+705 YDRTYTVTLQAN
-717 EGTKDAPKWV
+717 EGTKADPDWV
-727 NVLPLTRQFTVPKK
+727 NVLPLTRQFTVAKK
-741 VSVSTV
+741 VSAHTV
-747 NIVPEA
+747 KVVPEA

-758 TISLAET
+758 TISLGKT
-765 ARPTLKA
+765 TRPTLKA
-772 EVLGAGGVQAS
+772 EVLGAGGETAS
-783 CTTGKW
+783 YTTGKW

-832 VTGQSK
+832 VTGKSE

-845 DSLALV
+845 ESLALV

-893 YANKAALSGR
+893 YANEAALSGR
-903 DPVATYTAGKDKNSV
+903 KPVATYTVGKDKNSV
-918 RIPENVL
+918 RIGENVL

-944 PNAKGENVRL
+944 PNAGGEDVRL
-954 SALSWIIV
+954 SALAWIIV

-967 TAKLTPPRSIYLKDT
+967 TAKLTPPQSIYLKDT

-992 ENATDGASQLPTLT
+992 ENTTEGAPLQPTLT
-1006 ITRVTEDKN
+1006 ITRVTEDN
-1015 TQVVASERLSGTSGS
+1015 TTTKVVDSERLSGTSGS
-1030 YSLSLRSVTAGNL
+1030 FPLSLQSVKAGNL

-1079 NDKGKTISALTMDNT
+1079 NDKGETISKLTMDNT
-1094 SKVSGT
+1094 SKVSGS
-1100 LPTDTAKI
+1100 LPTVTAEI
-1108 LQLRQE
+1108 MQLRQE

-1178 RANGSATV
+1178 LANGTATV
-1186 TATHAATGMS
+1186 TATHAATGMR
-1196 ADVQVTAKTLQN
+1196 AAVQVTAKTLQN

-1227 GKGVPKKVT
+1227 GKGVPKTVT

-1247 PNGIASDVSLRS
+1247 PNGIASEVSLRS

-1331 ETALLGSKAG
+1331 QTALLGSRAG

-1374 GERNTTVL
+1374 GESNTTAL

-1412 LGVDEVMRTAEGVV
+1412 LGVDDVMRTAEGVV
-1426 SLERVPKGEENKPFI
+1426 SLERVPAGEENKPFI

-1457 VRNST
+1457 VRSST

-1474 TLHTTMFLWGE
+1474 SLHTTMFLWGE
-1485 KIANAK
+1485 DIANARK
-1491 NYSLKLADEYG
+1491 YSLKLADEYG
-1502 VLPAA
+1502 VIPAA

-1530 EATMTTS
+1530 ETTMTTS

-1590 KDSSGVNDVDF
+1590 GSSSGVNQVDF

-1646 WTGYNTL
+1646 WAGYNTL

-1672 TQNLEVGVPGTGDL
+1672 TQDLEVGMPGTGDL
-1686 SQMAQGTYNPKEEYK
+1686 SQMAQGTYDPKGDYK
-1701 ANSMA
+1701 TNSIA
-1706 GKVTNTDL
+1706 DNVTSTDL

-1720 FYEAEIRYNAEKK
+1720 FYEAEIRYNTEKK

-1740 GGGFTAGVGVG
+1740 GGGFTTGVGVG
-1751 FNFSVNAMAGPV
+1751 FSFSVNAMAGPV

-1783 RYGQQGEGT
+1783 RYGRQGEGT

-1848 LSRTYLADEAK
+1848 LSRTYLADETK
-1859 RQLNGQALGIQ
+1859 RQINGQALGIQ
-1870 SEVGIKFVAS
+1870 SEVGIKFVAT

-1898 KTFNDWKTIDDY
+1898 RTFNDWKTIDDY
-1910 WNNATSGLSLASLR
+1910 WNSATSGLSLASLR

-1963 ASLNSTGGLENIQT
+1963 FSLNSPSGLENIQT

-1986 LSDDGKVLA
+1986 LSDDGKVLV

-2013 TLNVGGYTVS
+2013 TLNGSVYSTS
-2023 RQIDDPTGFS
+2023 SKIDDPTGFS

-2044 TDRFAAAAWVR
+2044 TGSFAAAAWVR

-2062 KNAGDPVTL
+2062 KNAGDAVTL

-2081 EIVVSVYNGITWTST
+2081 EIVVSVYNGTTWTST

-2110 AVGGDGKAI
+2110 AVGGDGNAI

-2134 SNLLN
+2134 SNNLLN

-2148 SCYDSSNGDWSNA
+2148 SCYDSTNGTWSKA

-2274 PGSLSA
+2274 PGSLST
-2280 LTSSGNADV
+2280 LTSSGNAVV

-2300 DHRSLNDLTI
+2300 DHRSRNDLTI
-2310 VWNETVNDANGA
+2310 VWNETVNNANGA

-2327 LKAAKLRYATNTY
+2327 LKAAKLRNATNTY

-2360 DAYVSGSNQVQA
+2360 DAYVSGTNQVQA
-2372 VIQATFYDDENQEVI
+2372 AIQATRYDDENPQVI
-2387 GGVTVPGEKTN
+2387 GGVTVPGEETI
-2398 LCTATSDFVTDAV
+2398 LYTATSDFVTDAV

-2422 LALNSLTPIRFTI
+2422 LALNSLTPIHFTI
-2435 RNTGLNDVTNLK
+2435 RNTGLNDVTNLT
-2447 VSIGSGETATLTETL
+2447 VSLGSGETATLTEKL
-2462 LPNESTTLTVWHN
+2462 LPNESTTLTVWHH
-2475 VGNLVTNPSYT
+2475 VKDRVTDPGYT
-2486 ITAAGGINEKGTVY
+2486 ITAAGGIHENGTVY

-2511 EVIAESAGKRTMRM
+2511 EVIAESAGKRTVRM

-2530 SAATLAGG
+2530 AAATLAGG
-2538 KNRKVKLAFYADD
+2538 KSREVKLAFYADD
-2551 LHTKHADV
+2551 LHTEPAEV

-2586 GTFTLDLTYDLGKYM
+2586 GTFTLDLTYDLGEYM
-2601 NSIGKTEIPNVGTY
+2601 TSIGKTEIPNVGTY
-2615 LYAEAWAEGQIGG
+2615 LYAEAWAEGKVGG
-2628 TGSNQRLPEYDGSD
+2628 TGSNQRLPEYNGSD

-2652 LARTGERMTMDVTQG
+2652 LARTGEQLTMDVTQG

-2680 RNNSLQSQTSATLV
+2680 RNNCLQSQTGAELV

-2702 TVLETKKTG
+2702 TVLETKKTS
-2711 IGGAISGETFRTET
+2711 IGGAISGETFQTET
-2725 VTFSQLGTRVVV
+2725 VTFSRLGTRVVV
-2737 RAAVPGD
+2737 RAAVPGK

-2811 GTTDIVVGIGAKT
+2811 GTTDIVVRIGAKT
-2824 YTLTIPRKH
+2824 YTLTILRNSG
-2833 THSYGSDWKYNA
+2833 TGGNEGNSGTGGNEGGSGSGGGSGYSYYTIK
-2845 DNHWHECSCGD
+2845 
-2856 KADKA
+2856 
-2861 AHDFKWVVDK
+2861 
-2871 EATATQKGS
+2871 ATAGAGGSISPSGNVSVREGRDQTFTITPDKGYAVANVKIDGKS
-2880 KHEECR
+2880 IGAAKSYTFENVSRTH
-2886 VCGYK
+2886 
-2891 KAPVT
+2891 
-2896 TYSLTTQVNGGH
+2896 
-2908 GTISASK
+2908 TI
-2915 TGLTEGSTETVI
+2915 EVI
-2927 FTPDDGYEIDI
+2927 FMKA
-2938 VTVNGVATDILSNIL
+2938 NGN
-2953 NVTMDANKT
+2953 
-2962 VIVTYKAIPH
+2962 P
-2972 THTYDQEIQKPET
+2972 Q
-2985 LKSAADCTN
+2985 
-2994 DAVYFKSC
+2994 
-3002 SCGEISTTETFT
+3002 
-3014 AAGTQLGHAWAS
+3014 
-3026 DWSNDTDNHWKECS
+3026 
-3040 RCHEKKDE
+3040 
-3048 AAHDYGSDNIC
+3048 
-3059 DTCGYDKTVPHTHN
+3059 
-3073 LTLVPAKA
+3073 
-3081 PTCTEKGNTA
+3081 
-3091 YYTCDGC
+3091 
-3098 DKWFEDAA
+3098 
-3106 GASEITD
+3106 
-3113 KTSVILAATGHSVSD
+3113 TGV
-3128 WKSDNTNH
+3128 
-3136 WKECTVVGCGVIIED
+3136 
-3151 SKAAHDFKWVVDKE
+3151 FVD
-3165 ATATQKGSKHEE
+3165 
-3177 CKVCGYKK
+3177 V
-3185 APVTTY
+3185 
-3191 SLTTQVNGGHGT
+3191 
-3203 ISASK
+3203 
-3208 TGLTEGSTETVIFT
+3208 
-3222 PDDGYEIDIVTVN
+3222 
-3235 GVATDILSNILNVTM
+3235 
-3250 DANKTVIVT
+3250 
-3259 YKAIPHTHTY
+3259 
-3269 DQEIQKPE
+3269 
-3277 TLKSAADCTND
+3277 
-3288 AVYFKSC
+3288 
-3295 SCGEISTTETFTA
+3295 
-3308 AGTQLGHAWA
+3308 
-3318 SDWSNDTDN
+3318 
-3327 HWKEC
+3327 
-3332 SRCHEKKDEAAH
+3332 
-3344 DYGSDNICDT
+3344 
-3354 CGYDKT
+3354 
-3360 VPHTHNLTLVPAKAP
+3360 
-3375 TCTEKGNTA
+3375 
-3384 YYTCDGCDKWF
+3384 
-3395 EDAAGA
+3395 
-3401 SEITDKTSVILA
+3401 
-3413 ATGHSVSDW
+3413 
-3422 KSDNTNH
+3422 
-3429 WKECTVVGCGVIIED
+3429 
-3444 SKAAHTAGEW
+3444 
-3454 IIDTPA
+3454 
-3460 TATTSGS
+3460 
-3467 KHKECTVCGYT
+3467 
-3478 MATET
+3478 
-3483 IPATGGGEHTH
+3483 
-3494 SYGSEWKNDAD
+3494 
-3505 NHWHECSCGDKTDK
+3505 
-3519 AAHDFKWVVDKEA
+3519 
-3532 TATQKG
+3532 
-3538 SKHEECKVCGYK
+3538 
-3550 KAAVEIPATGST
+3550 ATGSYYEDAVDCAVLF
-3562 TKPSDPTQTN
+3562 SLQETN
-3572 PNTGA
+3572 Q
-3577 ESSKTGDK
+3577 
-3585 SNMILWIA
+3585 
-3593 LLFISGGAVIG
+3593 
-3604 STVYSKK
+3604 
-3611 KKENAE
+3611 

>member
-11 LCSMVLTMLPTT
+11 ICCMVLTMLPTT
-23 AFASVSDSLG
+23 AFAAVSDSLG
-33 NTPEENQAIL
+33 NTPEENQEIL

-61 KALGLL
+61 NALGLL
-67 DEAGNFK
+67 DEAGNLK

-92 ELLEKPDTDLTR
+92 EQLENPATDLTR

-121 IQIEQELQRIKNTYF
+121 IQIEQELQRIKDTYF
-136 SGKEFT
+136 SDKEFT

-179 MSGMMSQTLDNL
+179 MSGMMSQTLGAS
-191 ANKEWSSGTFTVY
+191 ANNSWSSGTFTVY
-204 CGKPVGFSYRIKKGR
+204 RGKPAGFSYRIQKGQ
-219 LSEYITGVEVSIGE
+219 LSEYITDVKVSIGK
-233 TKGVEQS
+233 TSGVKQS
-240 DGSYRLTYKYDV
+240 DGSYRLAYDV
-252 PYSSLGGC
+252 GESYSLGGC
-260 KITVKVTTRGGNPD
+260 KITVEVTTRGGNPD
-274 WLANSYSYGDLLGM
+274 WLKDSYSYGDLLGM

-296 LVFYDGTGYAD
+296 LVFYDGAAYAD
-307 HCQLKLKKTVGAP
+307 HCQLKLIKTVDDP
-320 AIKTSMTAPNY
+320 AIKTEMTAPNY
-331 EERYESTSTIQ
+331 EEELKNTTVLY
-342 GDMFIPLLADKYN
+342 DDLFIPLLAEKYTVAN
-355 VRDGANNQDFVALS
+355 GANNPDFVVLS
-369 DTIGILEGARNS
+369 NTIGILEGARNS
-381 VLPSGS
+381 VLSSGS
-387 SQFYQP
+387 SPFHQP

-399 IKFNWSTSVAAY
+399 IKFDWSTDVAAY
-411 TGNAPYG
+411 TGPAPYG
-418 YNSATQPYAPFYL
+418 YNSTTQHYAPFYL
-431 TEYKFNGTSLNLSG
+431 TEYKLDGTTLNLSG
-445 DRTRAL
+445 DRTKAL
-451 DCTIKKGETVS
+451 DCTINKGSTVS
-462 ISLQSTTQNRGDQR
+462 ISLQSTTQNRRAQQ
-476 YYLPFRLYTKNVQG
+476 YFLPFQLFLKNVNR
-490 DIPNSYATTQ
+490 DIQNSTTTAKT
-500 NSNVT
+500 SNVT
-505 AKLLDTDA
+505 AKLLDSDA
-513 PTIQSVTAPEG
+513 PIIQSVTATAG

-578 VDDTTVTVNGMTG
+578 ADGTTVTVNGMTG

-602 TQYPSEPITGVTLTS
+602 TQYPSEPITDVTLKS

-624 TALTADYDSGKASF
+624 TELTATYANGKASF

-652 SDYHTPAGSEPKQ
+652 SNYHTPAGTDPKQ

-671 LRYDSEVEPIHLQ
+671 LRYDSAVEPIHLQ

-696 SDYAIAPAV
+696 SDYAIAPAA
-705 YTHTYTVTLQAN
+705 YTRTYTVTLQAN
-717 EGTKDAPKWV
+717 EGTKDAPNWV
-727 NVLPLTRQFTVPKK
+727 NVLPLTRQFTVTKK
-741 VSVSTV
+741 VSASTV
-747 NIVPEA
+747 NVVPEA
-753 NDADY
+753 DPANY
-758 TISLAET
+758 TISLAEA

-772 EVLGAGGVQAS
+772 EVLGENGEQATY
-783 CTTGKW
+783 TTGKW
-789 SSSDTLIAT
+789 SSSDPLIAT

-804 VVATTGTKVGTV
+804 VVATTGTKVGSV

-823 NGTEDTADD
+823 NGTEDPADD
-832 VTGQSK
+832 VTGRSQ

-881 EFNYRIDLYEGN
+881 EFKYRIDLYEGN
-893 YANKAALSGR
+893 YENKAALSGLN
-903 DPVATYTAGKDKNSV
+903 PVATYYTASKDKNSV
-918 RIPENVL
+918 RIKENVL
-925 SKLSNGNT
+925 SKLSTGNT

-944 PNAKGENVRL
+944 PNAESENVRL
-954 SALSWIIV
+954 SALAWIIV

-967 TAKLTPPRSIYLKDT
+967 TAKLTPPQSIYLKDT
-982 DGAVNIDWSV
+982 DVAVNIDWSV
-992 ENATDGASQLPTLT
+992 KNATDGASQPATLT

-1015 TQVVASERLSGTSGS
+1015 TQEVARERLFGTSGS
-1030 YSLSLRSVTAGNL
+1030 FSLPLQSVKAGNL

-1070 YDADALKVQ
+1070 YDADALKVLD
-1079 NDKGKTISALTMDNT
+1079 DKGNTISKLNMDNT
-1094 SKVSGT
+1094 SKVSGN

-1140 SSNNNAISVNYKQ
+1140 SSNSNAISVNYKQ

-1166 SYLPETKMALSG
+1166 SYLPETKMALSAL
-1178 RANGSATV
+1178 ANGTATV
-1186 TATHAATGMS
+1186 TATHAATGMR

-1227 GKGVPKKVT
+1227 GKGVPKTVT

-1247 PNGIASDVSLRS
+1247 PNGIASEVSLRS
-1259 GSGADIYLGTIYKE
+1259 GSGEDIYLGTIYKE

-1302 VTLITPGGDPLANKT
+1302 VTLITPGGNPLANKT

-1331 ETALLGSKAG
+1331 ETALLGSGAG

-1374 GERNTTVL
+1374 GESTTTAL
-1382 SALDQMEYILEI
+1382 SALDQLEYILEI

-1412 LGVDEVMRTAEGVV
+1412 LGVDDVMRTAEGVV
-1426 SLERVPKGEENKPFI
+1426 SLERVPEGEENKPFI

-1502 VLPAA
+1502 ILPAT

-1582 VTGILATM
+1582 VTGILLTM

-1646 WTGYNTL
+1646 WAGYNTL

-1686 SQMAQGTYNPKEEYK
+1686 SQMAKGTYNPKGEYK

-1751 FNFSVNAMAGPV
+1751 FTFSVNAMAGPV

-1848 LSRTYLADEAK
+1848 LSRTYLADETK
-1859 RQLNGQALGIQ
+1859 RQINGQALGIQ

-1886 EAVIASGTLGAT
+1886 EAVIASGTLGGT
-1898 KTFNDWKTIDDY
+1898 KTFNDWKTIDNY

-1958 QRMML
+1958 QRMRL
-1963 ASLNSTGGLENIQT
+1963 FSLNSTSGLENIQT

-2013 TLNVGGYTVS
+2013 TLNGSGYSVS
-2023 RQIDDPTGFS
+2023 SKIDNPTGFS

-2044 TDRFAAAAWVR
+2044 TDSFAAAAWVR

-2081 EIVVSVYNGITWTST
+2081 EIVVSVYNGTTWTST
-2096 RLTNDGTPDLAPAT
+2096 RLTNDGTPDLAPVT

-2161 KMLYNGATGS
+2161 QMLYNGATGR
-2171 VKALQAAMLP
+2171 VKALHAAMLP

-2222 CDSNL
+2222 RDSNL

-2280 LTSSGNADV
+2280 LTNSGNAVV
-2289 GGDFRFASLSG
+2289 GGDFRFASLSR

-2310 VWNETVNDANGA
+2310 VWNETVNDVNGA

-2360 DAYVSGSNQVQA
+2360 DAYVSGSNQAQA
-2372 VIQATFYDDENQEVI
+2372 VIQATFYDDENPQVI

-2398 LCTATSDFVTDAV
+2398 LYTATSDFVTDAV
-2411 AVEQIGVDYAT
+2411 EVEQIGVDYAT
-2422 LALNSLTPIRFTI
+2422 LALNSLTPISFTI

-2462 LPNESTTLTVWHN
+2462 LPNESTTLTVWHH
-2475 VGNLVTNPSYT
+2475 VGNHVTNPGYT
-2486 ITAAGGINEKGTVY
+2486 ITATSGINEKGTVY

-2511 EVIAESAGKRTMRM
+2511 EVIAESAGKRTVRM

-2530 SAATLAGG
+2530 SAATLTG
-2538 KNRKVKLAFYADD
+2538 KNGREVKLAFYADD
-2551 LHTKHADV
+2551 LHTKHAEV
-2559 ACTTNGVSVSG
+2559 ACTTNGVSVRD

-2652 LARTGERMTMDVTQG
+2652 LARTGERMTVDVTQG
-2667 NDGNGHSTAAITL
+2667 NDGNGHSTADITL
-2680 RNNSLQSQTSATLV
+2680 RNNSLQPQTSAVLV

-2702 TVLETKKTG
+2702 TVLETKKTS
-2711 IGGAISGETFRTET
+2711 IGGAISGETFQTET

-2737 RAAVPGD
+2737 RATVPGN

-2783 VSGNGEPVSINGQ
+2783 VSGNGESVSINGQ
-2796 ALSTGGSATVAIPNS
+2796 DLSTGGSATVAIPDS
-2811 GTTDIVVGIGAKT
+2811 GRTDIVVKIGAKT
-2824 YTLTIPRKH
+2824 YTLTILRDSGTGDGEH
-2833 THSYGSDWKYNA
+2833 THSYGSEWKYDP

-2861 AHDFKWVVDK
+2861 V
-2871 EATATQKGS
+2871 
-2880 KHEECR
+2880 
-2886 VCGYK
+2886 
-2891 KAPVT
+2891 
-2896 TYSLTTQVNGGH
+2896 
-2908 GTISASK
+2908 
-2915 TGLTEGSTETVI
+2915 
-2927 FTPDDGYEIDI
+2927 
-2938 VTVNGVATDILSNIL
+2938 
-2953 NVTMDANKT
+2953 
-2962 VIVTYKAIPH
+2962 
-2972 THTYDQEIQKPET
+2972 
-2985 LKSAADCTN
+2985 
-2994 DAVYFKSC
+2994 
-3002 SCGEISTTETFT
+3002 
-3014 AAGTQLGHAWAS
+3014 
-3026 DWSNDTDNHWKECS
+3026 
-3040 RCHEKKDE
+3040 
-3048 AAHDYGSDNIC
+3048 
-3059 DTCGYDKTVPHTHN
+3059 
-3073 LTLVPAKA
+3073 
-3081 PTCTEKGNTA
+3081 
-3091 YYTCDGC
+3091 
-3098 DKWFEDAA
+3098 
-3106 GASEITD
+3106 
-3113 KTSVILAATGHSVSD
+3113 
-3128 WKSDNTNH
+3128 
-3136 WKECTVVGCGVIIED
+3136 
-3151 SKAAHDFKWVVDKE
+3151 HDFKWVVDKE

-3185 APVTTY
+3185 
-3191 SLTTQVNGGHGT
+3191 S
-3203 ISASK
+3203 
-3208 TGLTEGSTETVIFT
+3208 
-3222 PDDGYEIDIVTVN
+3222 
-3235 GVATDILSNILNVTM
+3235 
-3250 DANKTVIVT
+3250 
-3259 YKAIPHTHTY
+3259 
-3269 DQEIQKPE
+3269 
-3277 TLKSAADCTND
+3277 
-3288 AVYFKSC
+3288 
-3295 SCGEISTTETFTA
+3295 
-3308 AGTQLGHAWA
+3308 
-3318 SDWSNDTDN
+3318 
-3327 HWKEC
+3327 
-3332 SRCHEKKDEAAH
+3332 
-3344 DYGSDNICDT
+3344 
-3354 CGYDKT
+3354 
-3360 VPHTHNLTLVPAKAP
+3360 
-3375 TCTEKGNTA
+3375 
-3384 YYTCDGCDKWF
+3384 
-3395 EDAAGA
+3395 
-3401 SEITDKTSVILA
+3401 
-3413 ATGHSVSDW
+3413 
-3422 KSDNTNH
+3422 
-3429 WKECTVVGCGVIIED
+3429 
-3444 SKAAHTAGEW
+3444 
-3454 IIDTPA
+3454 
-3460 TATTSGS
+3460 
-3467 KHKECTVCGYT
+3467 
-3478 MATET
+3478 
-3483 IPATGGGEHTH
+3483 
-3494 SYGSEWKNDAD
+3494 
-3505 NHWHECSCGDKTDK
+3505 
-3519 AAHDFKWVVDKEA
+3519 
-3532 TATQKG
+3532 
-3538 SKHEECKVCGYK
+3538 
-3550 KAAVEIPATGST
+3550 AVEIPATGTPSEPG
-3562 TKPSDPTQTN
+3562 KP
-3572 PNTGA
+3572 TGPDFPQ
-3577 ESSKTGDK
+3577 TGDN
-3585 SNMILWIA
+3585 SDMILWIA
-3593 LLFISGGAVIG
+3593 LLYISGGVLTG
-3604 STVYSKK
+3604 VMVFDKRKRHSVK
-3611 KKENAE
+3611 

>member
-33 NTPEENQAIL
+33 NTPEENQTIL

-52 SSDQVLSML
+52 NSDQVLSML

-179 MSGMMSQTLDNL
+179 MSGMMSQTLGTL
-191 ANKEWSSGTFTVY
+191 ANNSWSSGTFTVY
-204 CGKPVGFSYRIKKGR
+204 RGKPAGFSYRIQKGP
-219 LSEYITGVEVSIGE
+219 LSDYITNVEVSIGGVS
-233 TKGVEQS
+233 GVEQS
-240 DGSYRLTYKYDV
+240 DGSYKLTYDV
-252 PYSSLGGC
+252 GSTFSLSGC
-260 KITVKVTTRGGNPD
+260 KITVKVQTKGGTSAWHDNT
-274 WLANSYSYGDLLGM
+274 YSYGDLLGM

-296 LVFYDGTGYAD
+296 LVFYDGAGYAD
-307 HCQLKLKKTVGAP
+307 HCQLKLIKTVGAP
-320 AIKTSMTAPNY
+320 TIQTSMTAPNY
-331 EERYESTSTIQ
+331 EERYESTTTIQ
-342 GDMFIPLLADKYN
+342 GDMYIPLLADEYN
-355 VRDGANNQDFVALS
+355 ALGANNPDFVALS
-369 DTIGILEGARNS
+369 DTIRILDGARNS

-476 YYLPFRLYTKNVQG
+476 YYLPFRLYMKSVQG
-490 DIPNSYATTQ
+490 EIPNSYATTQ

-602 TQYPSEPITGVTLTS
+602 TQYPSEPITGVTLKS

-772 EVLGAGGVQAS
+772 EVFGAGGVQAS

-2652 LARTGERMTMDVTQG
+2652 LARTGEQMTMDVTQG

-2680 RNNSLQSQTSATLV
+2680 RNNCLQSQNSAELV

-2880 KHEECR
+2880 KHEECK

-2915 TGLTEGSTETVI
+2915 TGLTEGSTETII
-2927 FTPDDGYEIDI
+2927 FTPDDGYEIGI
-2938 VTVNGVATDILSNIL
+2938 VTVNGVATDVLSNIL

-3098 DKWFEDAA
+3098 DKWFEDAT

-3128 WKSDNTNH
+3128 WKSDNTDH

-3208 TGLTEGSTETVIFT
+3208 TGLTEGSTETIIFT
-3222 PDDGYEIDIVTVN
+3222 PDDGYEIGIVTVN
-3235 GVATDILSNILNVTM
+3235 GVATDVLSNILNVTM

-3395 EDAAGA
+3395 EDATGA

-3422 KSDNTNH
+3422 KSDNTDH

>member
-1 MKKRILSILL
+1 MKKRFLAALLS
-11 LCSMVLTMLPTT
+11 LCMTLTLLPTT
-23 AFASVSDSLG
+23 AFAAVSDSLG

-43 EQLSALTGG
+43 EQVSALTGD

-61 KALGLL
+61 NALGLL
-67 DEAGNFK
+67 DEDGNFK

-92 ELLEKPDTDLTR
+92 ELLENPTTDLTR

-121 IQIEQELQRIKNTYF
+121 IQIEQELQRIKDTYF
-136 SGKEFT
+136 SGREFT

-170 APVGVETVD
+170 KPEGVETVD
-179 MSGMMSQTLDNL
+179 MSGMMSQTLEDL
-191 ANKEWSSGTFTVY
+191 ASNSWSSGTFTVY
-204 CGKPVGFSYRIKKGR
+204 GGKPVGFSYRIQKGQ
-219 LSEYITGVEVSIGE
+219 LSEYITGVEVSIGG
-233 TKGVEQS
+233 KSKVVEQS
-240 DGSYRLTYKYDV
+240 DGSYKLTYEVDGY
-252 PYSSLGGC
+252 SLGDQ
-260 KITVKVTTRGGNPD
+260 KITVKVTTKGENPD
-274 WLANSYSYGDLLGM
+274 WLEGSYSYGDLLGM

-296 LVFYDGTGYAD
+296 LVFYDGAGYAD
-307 HCQLKLKKTVGAP
+307 HCQLKLKKTVDAP
-320 AIKTSMTAPNY
+320 TIQTSVSAPNY
-331 EERYESTSTIQ
+331 EERYESTETIQ
-342 GDMFIPLLADKYN
+342 GDMYIPLLANEYN
-355 VRDGANNQDFVALS
+355 IGEGANNQDFVALS
-369 DTIGILEGARNS
+369 DTIRILEGARNS
-381 VLPSGS
+381 VLPVDSDP
-387 SQFYQP
+387 FYQP
-393 YQIDAS
+393 YKIDAS
-399 IKFNWSTSVAAY
+399 IEFDWSTDVETY
-411 TGNAPYG
+411 NGFAPYG
-418 YNSATQPYAPFYL
+418 YNSDTQPHAPFYL
-431 TEYKFNGTSLNLSG
+431 TEYMFNGTSLELSG
-445 DRTRAL
+445 DKTRAL
-451 DCTIKKGETVS
+451 NCTINKGETVN
-462 ISLQSTTQNRGDQR
+462 ISLQSTTQNRGKQQ
-476 YYLPFRLYTKNVQG
+476 YWLPFRLYMKSVQG
-490 DIPNSYATTQ
+490 EIQNSWATTK
-500 NSNVT
+500 NSNVSAT
-505 AKLLDTDA
+505 LLDTDN
-513 PTIQSVTAPEG
+513 PIIQSVTAPEG

-543 LRNARVAI
+543 LRKASVTI
-551 NGKEYTAAELSMN
+551 NGKVYSTAELSMN

-578 VDDTTVTVNGMTG
+578 ADDTTVTVNGMTG
-591 VKDVFGHTLDT
+591 VEDVFGHTLDT
-602 TQYPSEPITGVTLTS
+602 SLYPSNSITDVDLKS

-624 TALTADYDSGKASF
+624 TELTATYANGKASF

-652 SDYHTPAGSEPKQ
+652 SNYHTPAGTEPRE

-671 LRYDSEVEPIHLQ
+671 LRYDSAVEPIYLQ

-696 SDYAIAPAV
+696 SDYAIAPSA
-705 YTHTYTVTLQAN
+705 YDRTYTVTLQAN
-717 EGTKDAPKWV
+717 EGTKADPDWV
-727 NVLPLTRQFTVPKK
+727 NVLPLTRQFTVAKK
-741 VSVSTV
+741 VSAHTV
-747 NIVPEA
+747 KVVPEA

-758 TISLAET
+758 TISLGKT
-765 ARPTLKA
+765 TRPTLKA
-772 EVLGAGGVQAS
+772 EVLGAGGETAS
-783 CTTGKW
+783 YTTGKW

-832 VTGQSK
+832 VTGKSE

-845 DSLALV
+845 ESLALV

-893 YANKAALSGR
+893 YANEAALSGR
-903 DPVATYTAGKDKNSV
+903 KPVATYTVGKDKNSV
-918 RIPENVL
+918 RIGENVL

-944 PNAKGENVRL
+944 PNAGGEDVRL
-954 SALSWIIV
+954 SALAWIIV

-967 TAKLTPPRSIYLKDT
+967 TAKLTPPQSIYLKDT

-992 ENATDGASQLPTLT
+992 ENTTEGAPLQPTLT
-1006 ITRVTEDKN
+1006 ITRVTEDN
-1015 TQVVASERLSGTSGS
+1015 TTTKVVDSERLSGTSGS
-1030 YSLSLRSVTAGNL
+1030 FPLSLQSVKAGNL

-1079 NDKGKTISALTMDNT
+1079 NDKGETISKLTMDNT
-1094 SKVSGT
+1094 SKVSGS
-1100 LPTDTAKI
+1100 LPTVTAEI
-1108 LQLRQE
+1108 MQLRQE

-1178 RANGSATV
+1178 LANGTATV
-1186 TATHAATGMS
+1186 TATHAATGMN
-1196 ADVQVTAKTLQN
+1196 AAVQVTAKTLQN

-1227 GKGVPKKVT
+1227 GKGVPKTVT

-1247 PNGIASDVSLRS
+1247 PNGIASEVSLRS

-1331 ETALLGSKAG
+1331 QTALLGSRAG

-1374 GERNTTVL
+1374 GESNTTAL
-1382 SALDQMEYILEI
+1382 SALDQLEYILEI

-1412 LGVDEVMRTAEGVV
+1412 LGVDDVMRTAEGVV
-1426 SLERVPKGEENKPFI
+1426 SLERVPAGEENKPFI

-1457 VRNST
+1457 VRSST

-1474 TLHTTMFLWGE
+1474 RLHTTMFLWGE
-1485 KIANAK
+1485 KIANAR

-1502 VLPAA
+1502 VIPAA

-1530 EATMTTS
+1530 ETTMTTS

-1547 MKTQLSLNGSL
+1547 IKTQLSLNGSL

-1590 KDSSGVNDVDF
+1590 GSSSGVNQVDF

-1616 LDDLSGPVDTSVFKM
+1616 LDDLSGPVDNSVFKM

-1646 WTGYNTL
+1646 WAGYNTL

-1672 TQNLEVGVPGTGDL
+1672 TQDLEVGMPGTGDL
-1686 SQMAQGTYNPKEEYK
+1686 SQMAQGTYNPKGDYK
-1701 ANSMA
+1701 TNSIA
-1706 GKVTNTDL
+1706 DNVTSTDL

-1720 FYEAEIRYNAEKK
+1720 FYEAEIRYNTEKK

-1740 GGGFTAGVGVG
+1740 GGGFTTGVGVG
-1751 FNFSVNAMAGPV
+1751 FSFSVNAMAGPV

-1783 RYGQQGEGT
+1783 RYGRQGEGT

-1848 LSRTYLADEAK
+1848 LSRTYLADETK
-1859 RQLNGQALGIQ
+1859 RQINGQALGIQ
-1870 SEVGIKFVAS
+1870 SEVGIKFVAT

-1898 KTFNDWKTIDDY
+1898 RTFNDWKTIDDY
-1910 WNNATSGLSLASLR
+1910 WNSATSGLSLASLR

-1963 ASLNSTGGLENIQT
+1963 FSLNSPSGLENIQT

-1986 LSDDGKVLA
+1986 LSDDGKVLV

-2013 TLNVGGYTVS
+2013 TLNGSVYSTS
-2023 RQIDDPTGFS
+2023 SKIDDPTGFS

-2044 TDRFAAAAWVR
+2044 TGSFAAAAWVR

-2062 KNAGDPVTL
+2062 KNAGDAVTL

-2081 EIVVSVYNGITWTST
+2081 EIVVSVYNGTTWTST

-2119 VFWRSVYTPDPGTQG
+2119 VFWRNVYTPDPGTQG
-2134 SNLLN
+2134 SNNLLN

-2148 SCYDSSNGDWSNA
+2148 SCYDSTNGTWSKA

-2252 RDGSSDIQLLAV
+2252 RDGSSNIQLLAV
-2264 DGSGTMSNSF
+2264 DGSGIMSNSF

-2280 LTSSGNADV
+2280 LTSSGNAVV

-2300 DHRSLNDLTI
+2300 NHRSRNDLTI
-2310 VWNETVNDANGA
+2310 VWNETVNNANGA

-2360 DAYVSGSNQVQA
+2360 DAYVSGTNQVQA
-2372 VIQATFYDDENQEVI
+2372 AIQATRYDDENPQVI
-2387 GGVTVPGEKTN
+2387 GGVTVPGEETI
-2398 LCTATSDFVTDAV
+2398 LYTATSDFVTDAV

-2422 LALNSLTPIRFTI
+2422 LALNSLTPIHFTI
-2435 RNTGLNDVTNLK
+2435 RNTGLNDVTNLT
-2447 VSIGSGETATLTETL
+2447 VSLGSGETATLTEKL
-2462 LPNESTTLTVWHN
+2462 LPNESTTLTVWHH
-2475 VGNLVTNPSYT
+2475 VKDRVTDPGYT
-2486 ITAAGGINEKGTVY
+2486 ITAAGGIHENGTVY

-2511 EVIAESAGKRTMRM
+2511 EVIAESAGKRTVRM

-2530 SAATLAGG
+2530 AAATLAGG
-2538 KNRKVKLAFYADD
+2538 KSREVKLAFYADD
-2551 LHTKHADV
+2551 LHTEPAEV
-2559 ACTTNGVSVSG
+2559 ACTTNGVSVNG

-2586 GTFTLDLTYDLGKYM
+2586 GTFTLDLTYDLGEYM
-2601 NSIGKTEIPNVGTY
+2601 TFIGKTEIPNVGTY
-2615 LYAEAWAEGQIGG
+2615 LYAEAWAEGKVGG
-2628 TGSNQRLPEYDGSD
+2628 TGSNQRLPEYNGSD

-2652 LARTGERMTMDVTQG
+2652 LARTGEQLTMDVTQG

-2680 RNNSLQSQTSATLV
+2680 RNNCLQSQTGAELV

-2702 TVLETKKTG
+2702 TVLETKKTS
-2711 IGGAISGETFRTET
+2711 IGGAISGETFQTET
-2725 VTFSQLGTRVVV
+2725 VTFSRLGTRVVV
-2737 RAAVPGD
+2737 RAAVPGK

-2811 GTTDIVVGIGAKT
+2811 GTTDIVVRIGAKT
-2824 YTLTIPRKH
+2824 YTLTILRNSG
-2833 THSYGSDWKYNA
+2833 TGGNEGNSGTGGNEGGSGSGGGSGYSYYTIK
-2845 DNHWHECSCGD
+2845 
-2856 KADKA
+2856 
-2861 AHDFKWVVDK
+2861 
-2871 EATATQKGS
+2871 ATAGAGGSISPSGNVSVREGRDQTFTITPDKGYAVANVKIDGKS
-2880 KHEECR
+2880 IGAAKSYTFENVSRTH
-2886 VCGYK
+2886 
-2891 KAPVT
+2891 
-2896 TYSLTTQVNGGH
+2896 
-2908 GTISASK
+2908 TI
-2915 TGLTEGSTETVI
+2915 EVI
-2927 FTPDDGYEIDI
+2927 FMKA
-2938 VTVNGVATDILSNIL
+2938 NGN
-2953 NVTMDANKT
+2953 
-2962 VIVTYKAIPH
+2962 P
-2972 THTYDQEIQKPET
+2972 Q
-2985 LKSAADCTN
+2985 
-2994 DAVYFKSC
+2994 
-3002 SCGEISTTETFT
+3002 
-3014 AAGTQLGHAWAS
+3014 
-3026 DWSNDTDNHWKECS
+3026 
-3040 RCHEKKDE
+3040 
-3048 AAHDYGSDNIC
+3048 
-3059 DTCGYDKTVPHTHN
+3059 
-3073 LTLVPAKA
+3073 
-3081 PTCTEKGNTA
+3081 
-3091 YYTCDGC
+3091 
-3098 DKWFEDAA
+3098 
-3106 GASEITD
+3106 
-3113 KTSVILAATGHSVSD
+3113 TGV
-3128 WKSDNTNH
+3128 
-3136 WKECTVVGCGVIIED
+3136 
-3151 SKAAHDFKWVVDKE
+3151 FVD
-3165 ATATQKGSKHEE
+3165 
-3177 CKVCGYKK
+3177 V
-3185 APVTTY
+3185 
-3191 SLTTQVNGGHGT
+3191 
-3203 ISASK
+3203 
-3208 TGLTEGSTETVIFT
+3208 
-3222 PDDGYEIDIVTVN
+3222 
-3235 GVATDILSNILNVTM
+3235 
-3250 DANKTVIVT
+3250 
-3259 YKAIPHTHTY
+3259 
-3269 DQEIQKPE
+3269 
-3277 TLKSAADCTND
+3277 
-3288 AVYFKSC
+3288 
-3295 SCGEISTTETFTA
+3295 
-3308 AGTQLGHAWA
+3308 
-3318 SDWSNDTDN
+3318 
-3327 HWKEC
+3327 
-3332 SRCHEKKDEAAH
+3332 
-3344 DYGSDNICDT
+3344 
-3354 CGYDKT
+3354 
-3360 VPHTHNLTLVPAKAP
+3360 
-3375 TCTEKGNTA
+3375 
-3384 YYTCDGCDKWF
+3384 
-3395 EDAAGA
+3395 
-3401 SEITDKTSVILA
+3401 
-3413 ATGHSVSDW
+3413 
-3422 KSDNTNH
+3422 
-3429 WKECTVVGCGVIIED
+3429 
-3444 SKAAHTAGEW
+3444 
-3454 IIDTPA
+3454 
-3460 TATTSGS
+3460 
-3467 KHKECTVCGYT
+3467 
-3478 MATET
+3478 
-3483 IPATGGGEHTH
+3483 
-3494 SYGSEWKNDAD
+3494 
-3505 NHWHECSCGDKTDK
+3505 
-3519 AAHDFKWVVDKEA
+3519 
-3532 TATQKG
+3532 
-3538 SKHEECKVCGYK
+3538 
-3550 KAAVEIPATGST
+3550 ATGSYYEDAVDCAVLF
-3562 TKPSDPTQTN
+3562 SLQETN
-3572 PNTGA
+3572 
-3577 ESSKTGDK
+3577 
-3585 SNMILWIA
+3585 
-3593 LLFISGGAVIG
+3593 
-3604 STVYSKK
+3604 
-3611 KKENAE
+3611 

>member
-11 LCSMVLTMLPTT
+11 ICCMVLTMLPTT
-23 AFASVSDSLG
+23 AFAAVSDSLG
-33 NTPEENQAIL
+33 NTPEENQEIL

-61 KALGLL
+61 NALGLL

-92 ELLEKPDTDLTR
+92 ELLENPATDLTR

-121 IQIEQELQRIKNTYF
+121 IQIEQELQRIKDTYF
-136 SGKEFT
+136 SGREFT

-179 MSGMMSQTLDNL
+179 MSGMMSQTLGAS
-191 ANKEWSSGTFTVY
+191 ANNSWSSGTFTVY
-204 CGKPVGFSYRIKKGR
+204 RGKPAGFSYRIQKGQ
-219 LSEYITGVEVSIGE
+219 LSEYITDVKVSIGK
-233 TKGVEQS
+233 TSGVKQS
-240 DGSYRLTYKYDV
+240 DGSYRLAYDV
-252 PYSSLGGC
+252 GESYSLGGC
-260 KITVKVTTRGGNPD
+260 KITVEVTTRGGNPD
-274 WLANSYSYGDLLGM
+274 WLKDSYSYGDLLGM

-296 LVFYDGTGYAD
+296 LVFYDGAAYAD
-307 HCQLKLKKTVGAP
+307 HCQLKLKKTVGVP

-331 EERYESTSTIQ
+331 EGELKNTTVLY
-342 GDMFIPLLADKYN
+342 DDLFIPLLAEKYTVAN
-355 VRDGANNQDFVALS
+355 GADNPDFVALS
-369 DTIGILEGARNS
+369 NTIGILEGARNS
-381 VLPSGS
+381 VLSSGS
-387 SQFYQP
+387 SPFHQP

-399 IKFNWSTSVAAY
+399 IKFDWSTDVAAY
-411 TGNAPYG
+411 TGPAPYG
-418 YNSATQPYAPFYL
+418 YNSTTQHYAPFYL
-431 TEYKFNGTSLNLSG
+431 TEYKLDGTALNLSG
-445 DRTRAL
+445 DRTKAL
-451 DCTIKKGETVS
+451 DCTINKGSTVS
-462 ISLQSTTQNRGDQR
+462 ISLQSTTQNRRAQQ
-476 YYLPFRLYTKNVQG
+476 YYLPFQLFLKNVNR
-490 DIPNSYATTQ
+490 DIQNSTTTAKT
-500 NSNVT
+500 SNVT
-505 AKLLDTDA
+505 AKLLDSDA
-513 PTIQSVTAPEG
+513 PIIQSVTATAG

-578 VDDTTVTVNGMTG
+578 ADGTTVTVNGMTG

-602 TQYPSEPITGVTLTS
+602 TQYPSEPITDVTLKS

-624 TALTADYDSGKASF
+624 TALTATYATGKASF

-646 AYKTVY
+646 DSYKTVY
-652 SDYHTPAGSEPKQ
+652 SNYHTPEGTEPKE

-671 LRYDSEVEPIHLQ
+671 LRYDSTVEPIHLQ

-696 SDYAIAPAV
+696 SDYAIAPAA
-705 YTHTYTVTLQAN
+705 YTRTYTVTLQAN
-717 EGTKDAPKWV
+717 EGTKDAPNWV
-727 NVLPLTRQFTVPKK
+727 NVLPLTRQFTVAKK
-741 VSVSTV
+741 VSAHTV
-747 NIVPEA
+747 TIVPEA
-753 NDADY
+753 NDDDY
-758 TISLAET
+758 TIFLGKT
-765 ARPTLKA
+765 TRPTLQA
-772 EVLGAGGVQAS
+772 EVLGAGGETAS
-783 CTTGKW
+783 YTTGKW

-804 VVATTGTKVGTV
+804 VVATTGTKVGAV

-832 VTGQSK
+832 VTGESK

-881 EFNYRIDLYEGN
+881 EFKYRIDLYEGN
-893 YANKAALSGR
+893 YENKAALSGLN
-903 DPVATYTAGKDKNSV
+903 PVATYYTASKDKNSV
-918 RIPENVL
+918 RIKENVL
-925 SKLSNGNT
+925 SKLSTGNT

-944 PNAKGENVRL
+944 PNAESENVRL
-954 SALSWIIV
+954 SALAWIIV

-967 TAKLTPPRSIYLKDT
+967 TAKLTPPQSIYLKDT
-982 DGAVNIDWSV
+982 DVAVNIDWSV
-992 ENATDGASQLPTLT
+992 KNATDGASQPATLT

-1015 TQVVASERLSGTSGS
+1015 TQEVARERLFGTSGS
-1030 YSLSLRSVTAGNL
+1030 FSLPLQSVKAGNL

-1070 YDADALKVQ
+1070 YDADALKVLD
-1079 NDKGKTISALTMDNT
+1079 DKGNTISKLNMDNT
-1094 SKVSGT
+1094 SKVSGN

-1140 SSNNNAISVNYKQ
+1140 SSNSNAISVNYKQ

-1166 SYLPETKMALSG
+1166 SYLPETKMALSAL
-1178 RANGSATV
+1178 ANGTATV
-1186 TATHAATGMS
+1186 TATHAATGMR

-1227 GKGVPKKVT
+1227 GKGVPKTVT

-1247 PNGIASDVSLRS
+1247 PNGIASEVSLRS

-1331 ETALLGSKAG
+1331 ETALLGSRAG

-1374 GERNTTVL
+1374 GESNTTAL
-1382 SALDQMEYILEI
+1382 SALDQLEYILEI

-1412 LGVDEVMRTAEGVV
+1412 LGVDDVMRTAEGVV
-1426 SLERVPKGEENKPFI
+1426 SLERVPAGEENKPFI

-1502 VLPAA
+1502 ILPAT

-1582 VTGILATM
+1582 VTGILLTM

-1646 WTGYNTL
+1646 WAGYNTL

-1686 SQMAQGTYNPKEEYK
+1686 SQMAQGTYDPKGDYK
-1701 ANSMA
+1701 TNSIA
-1706 GKVTNTDL
+1706 DNVTSTDL

-1751 FNFSVNAMAGPV
+1751 FTFSVNAMAGPV

-1783 RYGQQGEGT
+1783 RYGRQGEGT

-1848 LSRTYLADEAK
+1848 LSRTYLADETK
-1859 RQLNGQALGIQ
+1859 RQINGQALGIQ
-1870 SEVGIKFVAS
+1870 SEVGIKFVAT

-1898 KTFNDWKTIDDY
+1898 RTFNDWKTIDDY
-1910 WNNATSGLSLASLR
+1910 WNSATSGLSLASLR

-1963 ASLNSTGGLENIQT
+1963 FSLNSTSGLENIQT

-2013 TLNVGGYTVS
+2013 TLNGSVYS
-2023 RQIDDPTGFS
+2023 ISSKIDDPTGFS

-2044 TDRFAAAAWVR
+2044 TGSFAAAAWVR

-2081 EIVVSVYNGITWTST
+2081 EIVVSVYNGTTWTST

-2134 SNLLN
+2134 SNNLLN

-2148 SCYDSSNGDWSNA
+2148 SCYDSTNGTWSKA

-2280 LTSSGNADV
+2280 LTSSGNAVV

-2300 DHRSLNDLTI
+2300 DHRSCNDLTI
-2310 VWNETVNDANGA
+2310 VWNETVNNANGA

-2360 DAYVSGSNQVQA
+2360 DAYVSGSNQAQA
-2372 VIQATFYDDENQEVI
+2372 VIQATFYDDENPQVI

-2398 LCTATSDFVTDAV
+2398 LYTATSDFVTDAV
-2411 AVEQIGVDYAT
+2411 EVEQIGVDYAT
-2422 LALNSLTPIRFTI
+2422 LALNSLTPISFTI

-2462 LPNESTTLTVWHN
+2462 LPNESTTLTVWHH
-2475 VGNLVTNPSYT
+2475 VGNHVTNPGYT
-2486 ITAAGGINEKGTVY
+2486 ITATSGINEKGTVY

-2511 EVIAESAGKRTMRM
+2511 EVIAESAGKRTVRM

-2530 SAATLAGG
+2530 SAATLTG
-2538 KNRKVKLAFYADD
+2538 KNGREVKLAFYADD
-2551 LHTKHADV
+2551 LHTKHAEV
-2559 ACTTNGVSVSG
+2559 ACTTNGVSVRD

-2680 RNNSLQSQTSATLV
+2680 RNNCLQSQTGAELV

-2702 TVLETKKTG
+2702 TVLETKKTS
-2711 IGGAISGETFRTET
+2711 IGGAISGETFQTET
-2725 VTFSQLGTRVVV
+2725 VTFSRLGTRVVV
-2737 RAAVPGD
+2737 RAAVPGK

-2783 VSGNGEPVSINGQ
+2783 VSGNGESVSINGQ
-2796 ALSTGGSATVAIPNS
+2796 DLSTGGSATVAIPDS
-2811 GTTDIVVGIGAKT
+2811 GRTDIVVKIGAKT
-2824 YTLTIPRKH
+2824 YTLTILRDSGTGDGEH
-2833 THSYGSDWKYNA
+2833 THSYGSEWKYDP

-2861 AHDFKWVVDK
+2861 V
-2871 EATATQKGS
+2871 
-2880 KHEECR
+2880 
-2886 VCGYK
+2886 
-2891 KAPVT
+2891 
-2896 TYSLTTQVNGGH
+2896 
-2908 GTISASK
+2908 
-2915 TGLTEGSTETVI
+2915 
-2927 FTPDDGYEIDI
+2927 
-2938 VTVNGVATDILSNIL
+2938 
-2953 NVTMDANKT
+2953 
-2962 VIVTYKAIPH
+2962 
-2972 THTYDQEIQKPET
+2972 
-2985 LKSAADCTN
+2985 
-2994 DAVYFKSC
+2994 
-3002 SCGEISTTETFT
+3002 
-3014 AAGTQLGHAWAS
+3014 
-3026 DWSNDTDNHWKECS
+3026 
-3040 RCHEKKDE
+3040 
-3048 AAHDYGSDNIC
+3048 
-3059 DTCGYDKTVPHTHN
+3059 
-3073 LTLVPAKA
+3073 
-3081 PTCTEKGNTA
+3081 
-3091 YYTCDGC
+3091 
-3098 DKWFEDAA
+3098 
-3106 GASEITD
+3106 
-3113 KTSVILAATGHSVSD
+3113 
-3128 WKSDNTNH
+3128 
-3136 WKECTVVGCGVIIED
+3136 
-3151 SKAAHDFKWVVDKE
+3151 HDFKWVVDKE

-3185 APVTTY
+3185 
-3191 SLTTQVNGGHGT
+3191 S
-3203 ISASK
+3203 
-3208 TGLTEGSTETVIFT
+3208 
-3222 PDDGYEIDIVTVN
+3222 
-3235 GVATDILSNILNVTM
+3235 
-3250 DANKTVIVT
+3250 
-3259 YKAIPHTHTY
+3259 
-3269 DQEIQKPE
+3269 
-3277 TLKSAADCTND
+3277 
-3288 AVYFKSC
+3288 
-3295 SCGEISTTETFTA
+3295 
-3308 AGTQLGHAWA
+3308 
-3318 SDWSNDTDN
+3318 
-3327 HWKEC
+3327 
-3332 SRCHEKKDEAAH
+3332 
-3344 DYGSDNICDT
+3344 
-3354 CGYDKT
+3354 
-3360 VPHTHNLTLVPAKAP
+3360 
-3375 TCTEKGNTA
+3375 
-3384 YYTCDGCDKWF
+3384 
-3395 EDAAGA
+3395 
-3401 SEITDKTSVILA
+3401 
-3413 ATGHSVSDW
+3413 
-3422 KSDNTNH
+3422 
-3429 WKECTVVGCGVIIED
+3429 
-3444 SKAAHTAGEW
+3444 
-3454 IIDTPA
+3454 
-3460 TATTSGS
+3460 
-3467 KHKECTVCGYT
+3467 
-3478 MATET
+3478 
-3483 IPATGGGEHTH
+3483 
-3494 SYGSEWKNDAD
+3494 
-3505 NHWHECSCGDKTDK
+3505 
-3519 AAHDFKWVVDKEA
+3519 
-3532 TATQKG
+3532 
-3538 SKHEECKVCGYK
+3538 
-3550 KAAVEIPATGST
+3550 AVEIPATGTPSEPG
-3562 TKPSDPTQTN
+3562 KP
-3572 PNTGA
+3572 TGPDFPQ
-3577 ESSKTGDK
+3577 TGDN
-3585 SNMILWIA
+3585 SDMILWIA
-3593 LLFISGGAVIG
+3593 LLYISGGVLTG
-3604 STVYSKK
+3604 VMVFDKRKRHSVK
-3611 KKENAE
+3611 

>member
-602 TQYPSEPITGVTLTS
+602 TQYPSEPITGVTLKS

-2880 KHEECR
+2880 KHEECKVCGYKKAPVTTYSLTTQVNGGHGTISASKTGLTEGSTETVIFTPDDGYEIDIVTVNGVATDILSNILNVTMDANKTVIVTYKAIPHTHTYDQEIQKPETLKSAADCTNDAVYFKSCSCGEISTTETFTAAGTQLGHAWASDWSNDTDNHWKECSRCHEKKDEAAHDYGSDNICDTCGYDKTVPHTHNLTLVPAKAPTCTEKGNAAYYTCDGCDKWFEDATGASEITDKTSVILAATGHSVSDWKSDNTDHWKECTVVGCGVIIEDSKAAHDFKWVVDKEATATQKGSKHEECR

-3081 PTCTEKGNTA
+3081 PTCTEKGNAA

-3098 DKWFEDAA
+3098 DKWFEDAT

-3128 WKSDNTNH
+3128 WKSDNT
-3136 WKECTVVGCGVIIED
+3136 D
-3151 SKAAHDFKWVVDKE
+3151 
-3165 ATATQKGSKHEE
+3165 
-3177 CKVCGYKK
+3177 
-3185 APVTTY
+3185 
-3191 SLTTQVNGGHGT
+3191 
-3203 ISASK
+3203 
-3208 TGLTEGSTETVIFT
+3208 
-3222 PDDGYEIDIVTVN
+3222 
-3235 GVATDILSNILNVTM
+3235 
-3250 DANKTVIVT
+3250 
-3259 YKAIPHTHTY
+3259 
-3269 DQEIQKPE
+3269 
-3277 TLKSAADCTND
+3277 
-3288 AVYFKSC
+3288 
-3295 SCGEISTTETFTA
+3295 
-3308 AGTQLGHAWA
+3308 
-3318 SDWSNDTDN
+3318 
-3327 HWKEC
+3327 
-3332 SRCHEKKDEAAH
+3332 
-3344 DYGSDNICDT
+3344 
-3354 CGYDKT
+3354 
-3360 VPHTHNLTLVPAKAP
+3360 
-3375 TCTEKGNTA
+3375 
-3384 YYTCDGCDKWF
+3384 
-3395 EDAAGA
+3395 
-3401 SEITDKTSVILA
+3401 
-3413 ATGHSVSDW
+3413 
-3422 KSDNTNH
+3422 H

>member
-11 LCSMVLTMLPTT
+11 LCCMVLTMLPTA
-23 AFASVSDSLG
+23 AFAAVSDSLG

-43 EQLSALTGG
+43 EQVSALTGD

-61 KALGLL
+61 NALGLL
-67 DEAGNFK
+67 DEDGNFK

-92 ELLEKPDTDLTR
+92 ELLENPATDLTR

-121 IQIEQELQRIKNTYF
+121 IQIEQELQRIKDTYF
-136 SGKEFT
+136 SGREFT

-170 APVGVETVD
+170 KPEGVETVD
-179 MSGMMSQTLDNL
+179 MSGMMSQTLEDL
-191 ANKEWSSGTFTVY
+191 ASNSWSSGTFTVY
-204 CGKPVGFSYRIKKGR
+204 GGKPVGFSYRIQKGQ
-219 LSEYITGVEVSIGE
+219 LSEYITGVEVSIGG
-233 TKGVEQS
+233 KSKVVEQS
-240 DGSYRLTYKYDV
+240 DGSYKLTYEVDGY
-252 PYSSLGGC
+252 SLGDQ
-260 KITVKVTTRGGNPD
+260 KITVKVTTKGGNPD
-274 WLANSYSYGDLLGM
+274 WLEGSYSYGNLLGM

-296 LVFYDGTGYAD
+296 LVFYDGAAYAD
-307 HCQLKLKKTVGAP
+307 HCQLKLKKTVDAP
-320 AIKTSMTAPNY
+320 TIQTSVSAPNY
-331 EERYESTSTIQ
+331 EERYESTETIQ
-342 GDMFIPLLADKYN
+342 GDMYIPLLANEYN
-355 VRDGANNQDFVALS
+355 IGEGANNQDFVALS
-369 DTIGILEGARNS
+369 DTIRILEGARNS
-381 VLPSGS
+381 VLPVDSDP
-387 SQFYQP
+387 FYQP
-393 YQIDAS
+393 YKIDAS
-399 IKFNWSTSVAAY
+399 IEFDWSTDVETY
-411 TGNAPYG
+411 NGFAPYG
-418 YNSATQPYAPFYL
+418 YNSDTQPHAPFYL
-431 TEYKFNGTSLNLSG
+431 TEYMFNGTSLELSG
-445 DRTRAL
+445 DKTRAL
-451 DCTIKKGETVS
+451 NCTINKGETVN
-462 ISLQSTTQNRGDQR
+462 ISLQSTTQNRGKQQ
-476 YYLPFRLYTKNVQG
+476 YWLPFRLYMKSVQSE
-490 DIPNSYATTQ
+490 IQNSWATTK
-500 NSNVT
+500 NSNVSAT
-505 AKLLDTDA
+505 LLDTDA
-513 PTIQSVTAPEG
+513 PTIQSVTAPAG
-524 TYASGQ
+524 TYTSGQ

-543 LRNARVAI
+543 LRNASVTI
-551 NGKEYTAAELSMN
+551 NGKVYTAAELSMN
-564 DYGVTA
+564 NYGVTA

-578 VDDTTVTVNGMTG
+578 TDATTVTVNDMTG
-591 VKDVFGHTLDT
+591 VEDVFGHTLDT
-602 TQYPSEPITGVTLTS
+602 TLYPSDSISDVTLKS

-624 TALTADYDSGKASF
+624 TELTATYASGKASF

-652 SDYHTPAGSEPKQ
+652 SNYHTPAGTEPRE

-671 LRYDSEVEPIHLQ
+671 LRYDSAVEPIYLQ

-696 SDYAIAPAV
+696 SDYAIAPSAFDR
-705 YTHTYTVTLQAN
+705 TYTVTLQAN
-717 EGTKDAPKWV
+717 EGTKDAPDWV
-727 NVLPLTRQFTVPKK
+727 NVLPLTRQFTVAKK
-741 VSVSTV
+741 VSAHTV
-747 NIVPEA
+747 KVVPEA

-758 TISLAET
+758 TISLGKT
-765 ARPTLKA
+765 TRPTLKA
-772 EVLGAGGVQAS
+772 EVLGAGGETAS
-783 CTTGKW
+783 YTTGKW

-832 VTGQSK
+832 VTGKSK
-838 PYTVTAG
+838 SYTVTAG

-851 IPGGS
+851 IPGGA

-893 YANKAALSGR
+893 YANEAALSGR
-903 DPVATYTAGKDKNSV
+903 KPIATYTVGKDKNSV
-918 RIPENVL
+918 RIGENVL

-944 PNAKGENVRL
+944 PNAGGEDVRL
-954 SALSWIIV
+954 SALAWIIV

-967 TAKLTPPRSIYLKDT
+967 TAKLTPPQSIYLKDT

-992 ENATDGASQLPTLT
+992 ENTTEGAPLQPTLT
-1006 ITRVTEDKN
+1006 ITRVTEDN
-1015 TQVVASERLSGTSGS
+1015 TTTKVVDSERLSGTSGS
-1030 YSLSLRSVTAGNL
+1030 FPLSLQSVKAGNL

-1079 NDKGKTISALTMDNT
+1079 NDKGETISKLTMDNT
-1094 SKVSGT
+1094 SKVSGS
-1100 LPTDTAKI
+1100 LPTVTAEI

-1178 RANGSATV
+1178 LANGTATV
-1186 TATHAATGMS
+1186 TATHAATGMR
-1196 ADVQVTAKTLQN
+1196 AAVQVTAKTLQN

-1227 GKGVPKKVT
+1227 GKGVPKTVT

-1247 PNGIASDVSLRS
+1247 PNGIASEVSLRS

-1331 ETALLGSKAG
+1331 QTALLGSRAG

-1374 GERNTTVL
+1374 GESNTTAL
-1382 SALDQMEYILEI
+1382 SALDQLEYILEI

-1412 LGVDEVMRTAEGVV
+1412 LGVDDVMRTAEGVV
-1426 SLERVPKGEENKPFI
+1426 SLERVPAGEENKPFI

-1457 VRNST
+1457 VRSST

-1474 TLHTTMFLWGE
+1474 RLHTTMFLWGE
-1485 KIANAK
+1485 KIANAR

-1502 VLPAA
+1502 VIPAA

-1547 MKTQLSLNGSL
+1547 IKTQLSLNGSL

-1590 KDSSGVNDVDF
+1590 GSSSGVNQVDF

-1646 WTGYNTL
+1646 WAGYNTL

-1672 TQNLEVGVPGTGDL
+1672 TQDLEVGMPGTGDL
-1686 SQMAQGTYNPKEEYK
+1686 SQMAQGTYDPKGDYK
-1701 ANSMA
+1701 TNSIA
-1706 GKVTNTDL
+1706 DNVTSTDL

-1740 GGGFTAGVGVG
+1740 GGGFTTGVGVG
-1751 FNFSVNAMAGPV
+1751 FSFSVNAMAGPV

-1783 RYGQQGEGT
+1783 RYGRQGEGT

-1848 LSRTYLADEAK
+1848 LSRTYLADETK
-1859 RQLNGQALGIQ
+1859 RQINGQALGIQ
-1870 SEVGIKFVAS
+1870 SEVGIKFVAT

-1898 KTFNDWKTIDDY
+1898 RTFNDWNTIDDY
-1910 WNNATSGLSLASLR
+1910 WNSATSGLSLASLR

-1963 ASLNSTGGLENIQT
+1963 FSLNSPSGLENIQT

-1986 LSDDGKVLA
+1986 LSDDGKVLV

-2013 TLNVGGYTVS
+2013 TLNGSVYSTS
-2023 RQIDDPTGFS
+2023 SKIDDPTGFS

-2044 TDRFAAAAWVR
+2044 TGSFAAAAWVR

-2062 KNAGDPVTL
+2062 KNAGDAVTL

-2081 EIVVSVYNGITWTST
+2081 EIVVSVYNGTTWTST
-2096 RLTNDGTPDLAPAT
+2096 RLTNDGTPDLAPTT

-2119 VFWRSVYTPDPGTQG
+2119 VFWRNVYTPDPGTQG
-2134 SNLLN
+2134 SNNLLN

-2148 SCYDSSNGDWSNA
+2148 SCYDSTNGTWSKK

-2252 RDGSSDIQLLAV
+2252 RDGSSNIQLLAV
-2264 DGSGTMSNSF
+2264 DGSGIMSNSF

-2280 LTSSGNADV
+2280 LTSSGNAVV

-2300 DHRSLNDLTI
+2300 DHRSRNDLTI
-2310 VWNETVNDANGA
+2310 VWNETVNNANGA

-2360 DAYVSGSNQVQA
+2360 DAYVSGTNQVQA
-2372 VIQATFYDDENQEVI
+2372 AIQATRYDDENPQVI
-2387 GGVTVPGEKTN
+2387 GGVTVPGEETI
-2398 LCTATSDFVTDAV
+2398 LYTATSDFVTDAV

-2422 LALNSLTPIRFTI
+2422 LALNSLTPIHFTI
-2435 RNTGLNDVTNLK
+2435 RNTGLNDVTNLT
-2447 VSIGSGETATLTETL
+2447 VSLGSGETATLTEKL
-2462 LPNESTTLTVWHN
+2462 LPNESTTLTVWHH
-2475 VGNLVTNPSYT
+2475 VKDRVTDPGYT
-2486 ITAAGGINEKGTVY
+2486 ITAAGGIHENGTVY

-2511 EVIAESAGKRTMRM
+2511 EVIAESAGKRTVRM

-2530 SAATLAGG
+2530 AAATLAGG
-2538 KNRKVKLAFYADD
+2538 KSREVKLAFYADD
-2551 LHTKHADV
+2551 LHTEPAEV

-2586 GTFTLDLTYDLGKYM
+2586 GTFTLDLTYDLGEYM
-2601 NSIGKTEIPNVGTY
+2601 TFIGKTEIPNVGTY
-2615 LYAEAWAEGQIGG
+2615 LYAEAWAEGKVGG
-2628 TGSNQRLPEYDGSD
+2628 TGSNQRLPEYNGSD

-2652 LARTGERMTMDVTQG
+2652 LARTGEQLTMDVTQG

-2680 RNNSLQSQTSATLV
+2680 RNNCLQSQTGAELV

-2702 TVLETKKTG
+2702 TVLETKKTS
-2711 IGGAISGETFRTET
+2711 IGGAISGETFQTET
-2725 VTFSQLGTRVVV
+2725 VTFSRLGTRVVV
-2737 RAAVPGD
+2737 RAAVPGK

-2811 GTTDIVVGIGAKT
+2811 GTTDIVVRIGAKT
-2824 YTLTIPRKH
+2824 YTLTILRNSG
-2833 THSYGSDWKYNA
+2833 TGGNEGGSGSGGGSGYSYYTIK
-2845 DNHWHECSCGD
+2845 
-2856 KADKA
+2856 
-2861 AHDFKWVVDK
+2861 
-2871 EATATQKGS
+2871 ATAGAGGSISPSGNVSVREGRDQTFTITPDKGYAVANVKIDGKS
-2880 KHEECR
+2880 IGAAKSYTFENVSRTH
-2886 VCGYK
+2886 
-2891 KAPVT
+2891 
-2896 TYSLTTQVNGGH
+2896 
-2908 GTISASK
+2908 TI
-2915 TGLTEGSTETVI
+2915 EVI
-2927 FTPDDGYEIDI
+2927 FMKA
-2938 VTVNGVATDILSNIL
+2938 NGN
-2953 NVTMDANKT
+2953 
-2962 VIVTYKAIPH
+2962 P
-2972 THTYDQEIQKPET
+2972 Q
-2985 LKSAADCTN
+2985 
-2994 DAVYFKSC
+2994 
-3002 SCGEISTTETFT
+3002 
-3014 AAGTQLGHAWAS
+3014 
-3026 DWSNDTDNHWKECS
+3026 
-3040 RCHEKKDE
+3040 
-3048 AAHDYGSDNIC
+3048 
-3059 DTCGYDKTVPHTHN
+3059 
-3073 LTLVPAKA
+3073 
-3081 PTCTEKGNTA
+3081 
-3091 YYTCDGC
+3091 
-3098 DKWFEDAA
+3098 
-3106 GASEITD
+3106 
-3113 KTSVILAATGHSVSD
+3113 TGV
-3128 WKSDNTNH
+3128 
-3136 WKECTVVGCGVIIED
+3136 
-3151 SKAAHDFKWVVDKE
+3151 FVD
-3165 ATATQKGSKHEE
+3165 
-3177 CKVCGYKK
+3177 V
-3185 APVTTY
+3185 
-3191 SLTTQVNGGHGT
+3191 
-3203 ISASK
+3203 
-3208 TGLTEGSTETVIFT
+3208 
-3222 PDDGYEIDIVTVN
+3222 
-3235 GVATDILSNILNVTM
+3235 
-3250 DANKTVIVT
+3250 
-3259 YKAIPHTHTY
+3259 
-3269 DQEIQKPE
+3269 
-3277 TLKSAADCTND
+3277 
-3288 AVYFKSC
+3288 
-3295 SCGEISTTETFTA
+3295 
-3308 AGTQLGHAWA
+3308 
-3318 SDWSNDTDN
+3318 
-3327 HWKEC
+3327 
-3332 SRCHEKKDEAAH
+3332 
-3344 DYGSDNICDT
+3344 
-3354 CGYDKT
+3354 
-3360 VPHTHNLTLVPAKAP
+3360 
-3375 TCTEKGNTA
+3375 
-3384 YYTCDGCDKWF
+3384 
-3395 EDAAGA
+3395 
-3401 SEITDKTSVILA
+3401 
-3413 ATGHSVSDW
+3413 
-3422 KSDNTNH
+3422 
-3429 WKECTVVGCGVIIED
+3429 
-3444 SKAAHTAGEW
+3444 
-3454 IIDTPA
+3454 
-3460 TATTSGS
+3460 
-3467 KHKECTVCGYT
+3467 
-3478 MATET
+3478 
-3483 IPATGGGEHTH
+3483 
-3494 SYGSEWKNDAD
+3494 
-3505 NHWHECSCGDKTDK
+3505 
-3519 AAHDFKWVVDKEA
+3519 
-3532 TATQKG
+3532 
-3538 SKHEECKVCGYK
+3538 
-3550 KAAVEIPATGST
+3550 ATGSYYEDAVDCAVLF
-3562 TKPSDPTQTN
+3562 SLQETN
-3572 PNTGA
+3572 
-3577 ESSKTGDK
+3577 
-3585 SNMILWIA
+3585 
-3593 LLFISGGAVIG
+3593 
-3604 STVYSKK
+3604 
-3611 KKENAE
+3611 